1 MRKLFIPLL
10 LCSALEANE
19 KNGFFIEAGF
29 ETGLLEGTQT
39 QEKNYTT
46 TQTTTKT
53 TTNNYNYLPL
63 NSILQRATN
72 LFKDADISKLSFSS
86 LSPVRASLDLSG
98 HLTIENFLPYNLN
111 NVKLSFTDAQGN
123 VIDLGVIETLPKQS
137 KIVLSYQQFN
147 ETKQVFDNIME
158 EQKKYYEKEAERRK
172 NKTTSSVSET
182 NREPSFTFPTFEVLS
197 TPHSD
202 PNTQRVFEALSK
214 INTNLVMKYSDTN
227 NFESAKDKTE
237 KFTAKTAEEFTNL
250 MLNMIAVLDSQSW
263 GDAILNAP
271 FEFTD
276 NKQSGECTNKG
287 DSNDNCVYPQKNGLV
302 KSNVDK
308 KYVLDKQS
316 IVNNFRGKTDLD
328 VSLLNGAGVDG
339 LGSNTT
345 PTNNDDGKNYGQLAV
360 VASAL
365 NPQKLFG
372 TDYKTINLADLR
384 AILHEFSH
392 TKGYT
397 HNGNMTYQ
405 RVPVVGS
412 NGQQEKKDDGAL
424 KDSDGLPYNVCS
436 LYGGQGQP
444 SFPSN
449 YPNSIY
455 HNCADVPAGF
465 LGVTAA
471 VWQQLINQ
479 NALPINF
486 ANLNSQTNYNLN
498 ATLNTQ
504 DMANSVIGTIQKTLT
519 ATSTTTTTSYHHS
532 KSLQRFRSP
541 LLGINVK
548 IGYQNYFND
557 FIGLAYYGI
566 IKYNYAKA
574 ANQKVQQLSYG
585 GGIDLLLD
593 FITTYS
599 NKNSPTGIQTR
610 RNFSSSFGIF
620 GGLRG
625 LYNSYYALN
634 KVKGSGNLDA
644 ATGLNYR
651 YKHSKYSV
659 GISIPLIQRKA
670 SVISSGSDYTNSF
683 VFNEGASHFKVFF
696 NYGWVF

>member
-1 MRKLFIPLL
+1 MRKLFTSFLL
-10 LCSALEANE
+10 FSALEANE

-29 ETGLLEGTQT
+29 ETGLLEGAQT
-39 QEKNYTT
+39 QEKRH
-46 TQTTTKT
+46 TTTKNT
-53 TTNNYNYLPL
+53 YATYNYLPTDT
-63 NSILQRATN
+63 ILKRAAN
-72 LFKDADISKLSFSS
+72 LFTDAKSISQLNFSS
-86 LSPVRASLDLSG
+86 LSPVKVLYIG
-98 HLTIENFLPYNLN
+98 GKLTIENFLPYNLN

-123 VIDLGVIETLPKQS
+123 VIDLGVIETIPKHS
-137 KIVLSYQQFN
+137 KIVLPGGA
-147 ETKQVFDNIME
+147 FDSL
-158 EQKKYYEKEAERRK
+158 KKAFDKIDPYTFFLPKFEA
-172 NKTTSSVSET
+172 TSTSVS
-182 NREPSFTFPTFEVLS
+182 
-197 TPHSD
+197 D
-202 PNTQRVFEALSK
+202 ANTQRVFETLNK
-214 INTNLVMKYSDTN
+214 IKTNLIMKYSSENPN
-227 NFESAKDKTE
+227 NFNTCPYNNNGNTKNDCWQP
-237 KFTAKTAEEFTNL
+237 FTPQTAEEFTNL

-271 FEFTD
+271 FDFTNSSTD
-276 NKQSGECTNKG
+276 CDNDPSKCVNPGINGRVDSKVDQQYVLNKQG
-287 DSNDNCVYPQKNGLV
+287 
-302 KSNVDK
+302 
-308 KYVLDKQS
+308 
-316 IVNNFRGKTDLD
+316 IVNNFRKKIEID
-328 VSLLNGAGVDG
+328 
-339 LGSNTT
+339 
-345 PTNNDDGKNYGQLAV
+345 AV
-360 VASAL
+360 VLKNSGVVGLANGYGNDGEYGTLGVEAYAL
-365 NPQKLFG
+365 EPTKLFG
-372 TDYKTINLADLR
+372 NNLKTINLADLR
-384 AILHEFSH
+384 TILHEFSH
-392 TKGYT
+392 TKGYG

-405 RVPVVGS
+405 RVPTGQNE
-412 NGQQEKKDDGAL
+412 NGKP

-436 LYGGQGQP
+436 LYGGQGQ
-444 SFPSN
+444 SAFPSN

-486 ANLNSQTNYNLN
+486 ANLGSQTNYNLN
-498 ATLNTQ
+498 ASLNTQ
-504 DMANSVIGTIQKTLT
+504 DLANSMLSTIQKTFV
-519 ATSTTTTTSYHHS
+519 TSSVTDHYFSS
-532 KSLQRFRSP
+532 ASQSFRSP
-541 LLGINVK
+541 ILGVNAK

-585 GGIDLLLD
+585 GGIDLLVD

-599 NKNSPTGIQTR
+599 NKNSPIDIQTR

-634 KVKGSGNLDA
+634 KVKGSGNLDV

-670 SVISSGSDYTNSF
+670 SVVSSDGDYTNSF

>member
-1 MRKLFIPLL
+1 MKKLFIPLL
-10 LCSALEANE
+10 LFSALEANE

-39 QEKNYTT
+39 QEKRH
-46 TQTTTKT
+46 TTTKNT
-53 TTNNYNYLPL
+53 YATYNYLPTDT
-63 NSILQRATN
+63 ILKRAASLFTN
-72 LFKDADISKLSFSS
+72 AEAISKLKFSS
-86 LSPVRASLDLSG
+86 LSPVRVLYMYNG
-98 HLTIENFLPYNLN
+98 QLTIENFLPYNLN

-123 VIDLGVIETLPKQS
+123 VIDLGVIETIPKHS
-137 KIVLSYQQFN
+137 KIVLPG
-147 ETKQVFDNIME
+147 EAFDSLKIDPYTLFLP
-158 EQKKYYEKEAERRK
+158 KIEA
-172 NKTTSSVSET
+172 TSTSI
-182 NREPSFTFPTFEVLS
+182 
-197 TPHSD
+197 SD
-202 PNTQRVFEALSK
+202 ANTQRVFETLNK
-214 INTNLVMKYSDTN
+214 IKTNLVVNYRNENK
-227 NFESAKDKTE
+227 FKDHE
-237 KFTAKTAEEFTNL
+237 NHWEAFTPQTAEEFTNL

-271 FEFTD
+271 FEFT
-276 NKQSGECTNKG
+276 NKGGGGECDTNKE
-287 DSNDNCVYPQKNGLV
+287 NDCVNPGTNGLV
-302 KSNVDK
+302 NSQNKS
-308 KYVLDKQS
+308 YVLNKQD
-316 IVNNFRGKTDLD
+316 IVNKFRNKADLD
-328 VSLLNGAGVDG
+328 VVILKDSGVVG
-339 LGSNTT
+339 LGSDIT
-345 PTNNDDGKNYGQLAV
+345 PSNNDDGKHYGQLGV

-365 NPQKLFG
+365 DPKKLFG
-372 TDYKTINLADLR
+372 NDLKTINLEDLR
-384 AILHEFSH
+384 TILHEFSH

-405 RVPVVGS
+405 RVPTGQNE
-412 NGQQEKKDDGAL
+412 NGKP

-436 LYGGQGQP
+436 LYGKSDQP
-444 SFPSN
+444 AFPSN

-479 NALPINF
+479 NALPINY
-486 ANLNSQTNYNLN
+486 ANLGSQTNYNLN
-498 ATLNTQ
+498 ASLNTQ
-504 DMANSVIGTIQKTLT
+504 DLANSMLNTIQKTFV
-519 ATSTTTTTSYHHS
+519 TSSVTNHYSS
-532 KSLQRFRSP
+532 SASQSFRSP
-541 LLGINVK
+541 ILGVNAK

-566 IKYNYAKA
+566 IKYNYSKA
-574 ANQKVQQLSYG
+574 LNQKFQQLSYG

-599 NKNSPTGIQTR
+599 NKNNPTGIQTK

-625 LYNSYYALN
+625 LYNSYYVLN
-634 KVKGSGNLDA
+634 KVKGSGNLDV

>member
-1 MRKLFIPLL
+1 MKKLFIPLL
-10 LCSALEANE
+10 LFSALEANE

-39 QEKNYTT
+39 QEKRH
-46 TQTTTKT
+46 TTTKNT
-53 TTNNYNYLPL
+53 YATYNYLPTDSVL
-63 NSILQRATN
+63 KRAAN
-72 LFKDADISKLSFSS
+72 LFTNAEAISKLNFSS
-86 LSPVRASLDLSG
+86 LSPVKVLYIG
-98 HLTIENFLPYNLN
+98 GKLTIENFLPYNLS

-123 VIDLGVIETLPKQS
+123 VIDLGVIETIPKHS
-137 KIVLSYQQFN
+137 KIVLPG
-147 ETKQVFDNIME
+147 EAFDSL
-158 EQKKYYEKEAERRK
+158 KEAFDKIGPYTFFLPKFEA
-172 NKTTSSVSET
+172 TSTSVS
-182 NREPSFTFPTFEVLS
+182 
-197 TPHSD
+197 D
-202 PNTQRVFEALSK
+202 ANTQRVFETLNNIK
-214 INTNLVMKYSDTN
+214 TNLIMKYSNENPSNFNTCPYN
-227 NFESAKDKTE
+227 NSGNTKNDCWQN
-237 KFTAKTAEEFTNL
+237 FTPQTAEEFTNL

-271 FEFTD
+271 FEFTNSPTD
-276 NKQSGECTNKG
+276 CDNDSSKCVNPGVNGRVDTKVDQQYILNKQG
-287 DSNDNCVYPQKNGLV
+287 
-302 KSNVDK
+302 
-308 KYVLDKQS
+308 
-316 IVNNFRGKTDLD
+316 IINNFRKKIEID
-328 VSLLNGAGVDG
+328 
-339 LGSNTT
+339 
-345 PTNNDDGKNYGQLAV
+345 AV
-360 VASAL
+360 VLKNSGVVGLANGYGNDGEYGTLGVEAYAL
-365 NPQKLFG
+365 EPQKLFG
-372 TDYKTINLADLR
+372 NDLKTIKLEDLR
-384 AILHEFSH
+384 TILHEFSH
-392 TKGYT
+392 TKDYT

-405 RVPVVGS
+405 RVPTGQTE
-412 NGQQEKKDDGAL
+412 NGKP

-436 LYGGQGQP
+436 LYGGSNQP
-444 SFPSN
+444 AFPSN

-479 NALPINF
+479 NALPIDY
-486 ANLNSQTNYNLN
+486 ANLGSQTNYNLN
-498 ATLNTQ
+498 ASLNTQ
-504 DMANSVIGTIQKTLT
+504 DLANSMLSTIQKTFV
-519 ATSTTTTTSYHHS
+519 TSSVTNHYFSSTSQS
-532 KSLQRFRSP
+532 FRSP
-541 LLGINVK
+541 ILGVNAK

-574 ANQKVQQLSYG
+574 INQKVQQLSYG
-585 GGIDLLLD
+585 GGIDLLVD

-599 NKNSPTGIQTR
+599 NKNNPTGVQTK

-625 LYNSYYALN
+625 LYNSYYVLN
-634 KVKGSGNLDA
+634 KVKGSGNLDV

-670 SVISSGSDYTNSF
+670 SVVSSGSDYTNSF

>member
-1 MRKLFIPLL
+1 MKKLFIPLL
-10 LCSALEANE
+10 LFSALEANE

-39 QEKNYTT
+39 QEKRH
-46 TQTTTKT
+46 TTTKNT
-53 TTNNYNYLPL
+53 YATYNYLPTDT
-63 NSILQRATN
+63 ILKRAAN
-72 LFKDADISKLSFSS
+72 LFTDAKSISQLNFSS
-86 LSPVRASLDLSG
+86 LSPVRVLYMYNG
-98 HLTIENFLPYNLN
+98 QLTIENFLPYNLN

-123 VIDLGVIETLPKQS
+123 AIDLGVIETIPKHS
-137 KIVLSYQQFN
+137 KIVLPG
-147 ETKQVFDNIME
+147 EAFDSL
-158 EQKKYYEKEAERRK
+158 KEAFDKIDPYTFFLPKIEA
-172 NKTTSSVSET
+172 TSTSVS
-182 NREPSFTFPTFEVLS
+182 
-197 TPHSD
+197 D
-202 PNTQRVFEALSK
+202 ANTQRVFETLNK
-214 INTNLVMKYSDTN
+214 IKTNLVVNYRNENK
-227 NFESAKDKTE
+227 FEGHQNHWEA
-237 KFTAKTAEEFTNL
+237 FTPQTAEEFTNL

-271 FEFTD
+271 FEFT
-276 NKQSGECTNKG
+276 NKGGGGECDTSKE
-287 DSNDNCVYPQKNGLV
+287 NDCVNPGTNGLV
-302 KSNVDK
+302 NSQNQQ
-308 KYVLDKQS
+308 YVLNKQD
-316 IVNNFRGKTDLD
+316 IVNKFRNKADLD
-328 VSLLNGAGVDG
+328 VVVLKDSGVVG
-339 LGSNTT
+339 LGSDIT
-345 PTNNDDGKNYGQLAV
+345 PSNNDDGKHYGQLGV

-365 NPQKLFG
+365 DPKKLFG
-372 TDYKTINLADLR
+372 NDLKTINLEDLR
-384 AILHEFSH
+384 TILHEFSH
-392 TKGYT
+392 TKGYG

-405 RVPVVGS
+405 RVPVMK
-412 NGQQEKKDDGAL
+412 NGQVEKDNNGKP

-436 LYGGQGQP
+436 LYGGQGQ
-444 SFPSN
+444 SAFPSN

-479 NALPINF
+479 NALPINY

-498 ATLNTQ
+498 ASLNTQ
-504 DMANSVIGTIQKTLT
+504 DLANSMLNTIQKTFV
-519 ATSTTTTTSYHHS
+519 TSSVTNHYSS
-532 KSLQRFRSP
+532 SASQSFRSP
-541 LLGINVK
+541 ILGVNAK

-566 IKYNYAKA
+566 IKYNYSKA
-574 ANQKVQQLSYG
+574 INQKVQQLSYG

-599 NKNSPTGIQTR
+599 NKNSPTGVQTK

-625 LYNSYYALN
+625 LYNSYYVLN
-634 KVKGSGNLDA
+634 KVKGSGNLDV

>member
-10 LCSALEANE
+10 LFSALEANE

-39 QEKNYTT
+39 QEKRH
-46 TQTTTKT
+46 TTTKNT
-53 TTNNYNYLPL
+53 YATYNYLPTDT
-63 NSILQRATN
+63 ILKRAAN
-72 LFKDADISKLSFSS
+72 LFTNAGAISKLKFSS
-86 LSPVRASLDLSG
+86 LSPVRVLYMYNG
-98 HLTIENFLPYNLN
+98 QLTIENFLPYNLS

-123 VIDLGVIETLPKQS
+123 VIDLGVIETIPKHS
-137 KIVLSYQQFN
+137 KIVLPG
-147 ETKQVFDNIME
+147 EAFDSLKIDPYTSFLP
-158 EQKKYYEKEAERRK
+158 KIEA
-172 NKTTSSVSET
+172 TSTSI
-182 NREPSFTFPTFEVLS
+182 
-197 TPHSD
+197 SD
-202 PNTQRVFEALSK
+202 ANTQRVFETLNK
-214 INTNLVMKYSDTN
+214 IKTDLVVNYRNENK
-227 NFESAKDKTE
+227 FEGHQNHWEA
-237 KFTAKTAEEFTNL
+237 FTPQTAEEFTNL

-263 GDAILNAP
+263 GDAVLNAP
-271 FEFTD
+271 FEFT
-276 NKQSGECTNKG
+276 NKGGGGECDTSKEKE
-287 DSNDNCVYPQKNGLV
+287 NDCVNPGTNGLV
-302 KSNVDK
+302 NSKVDQQ
-308 KYVLDKQS
+308 YVLNKQD
-316 IVNNFRGKTDLD
+316 IVNKFRNKADLD
-328 VSLLNGAGVDG
+328 VVVLKDSGVVG
-339 LGSNTT
+339 LGSDIT
-345 PTNNDDGKNYGQLAV
+345 PSNNDDGKHYGQLGV

-365 NPQKLFG
+365 DPKKLFG
-372 TDYKTINLADLR
+372 NDLKTIKLEDLR
-384 AILHEFSH
+384 TILHEFSH

-405 RVPVVGS
+405 RVPVMKDGQVEKDN
-412 NGQQEKKDDGAL
+412 NGKP

-436 LYGGQGQP
+436 LYGGSNQP
-444 SFPSN
+444 AFPSN

-479 NALPINF
+479 NALPINY
-486 ANLNSQTNYNLN
+486 ANLSAQTNYNLN
-498 ATLNTQ
+498 ASLNTQ
-504 DMANSVIGTIQKTLT
+504 DLANSMLSTIQKTFV
-519 ATSTTTTTSYHHS
+519 TSSVTNHYSS
-532 KSLQRFRSP
+532 SASQSFRSP
-541 LLGINVK
+541 ILGVNAK

-566 IKYNYAKA
+566 VKYNYSKA
-574 ANQKVQQLSYG
+574 LNQKFQQLSYG

-599 NKNSPTGIQTR
+599 NKNSPTGIQTKK
-610 RNFSSSFGIF
+610 NFSSSFGIF

-625 LYNSYYALN
+625 LYNSYYVLN
-634 KVKGSGNLDA
+634 KVKGSGNLDV

-670 SVISSGSDYTNSF
+670 SVVSSGSDYTNSF

>member
-10 LCSALEANE
+10 LFSALEANE

-39 QEKNYTT
+39 QEKRH
-46 TQTTTKT
+46 TTTKNT
-53 TTNNYNYLPL
+53 YATYSYLPTDT
-63 NSILQRATN
+63 ILKRAAN
-72 LFKDADISKLSFSS
+72 LFTDAKSISQLNFSS
-86 LSPVRASLDLSG
+86 LSPVKVLYISG
-98 HLTIENFLPYNLN
+98 KLTIENFLPYNLS

-123 VIDLGVIETLPKQS
+123 TIDLGVIETIPKHS
-137 KIVLSYQQFN
+137 KIVLPG
-147 ETKQVFDNIME
+147 EAFDSL
-158 EQKKYYEKEAERRK
+158 KEAFDKIDPYTFFLPKFEA
-172 NKTTSSVSET
+172 TSTSI
-182 NREPSFTFPTFEVLS
+182 
-197 TPHSD
+197 SD
-202 PNTQRVFEALSK
+202 TNTQRVFETLNNIK
-214 INTNLVMKYSDTN
+214 TNLIMKYSNKNPSNFNTCPYN
-227 NFESAKDKTE
+227 NNGNTKNDCWQN
-237 KFTAKTAEEFTNL
+237 FTPQTAEEFTNL

-271 FEFTD
+271 FEFTNSPTD
-276 NKQSGECTNKG
+276 CDSDPSKCVNPGVNGRVDTKVDQQYILNKQG
-287 DSNDNCVYPQKNGLV
+287 
-302 KSNVDK
+302 
-308 KYVLDKQS
+308 
-316 IVNNFRGKTDLD
+316 IINNFRKKIEID
-328 VSLLNGAGVDG
+328 
-339 LGSNTT
+339 
-345 PTNNDDGKNYGQLAV
+345 AV
-360 VASAL
+360 VLKNSGVVGLANGYGNDGEYGTLGVEAYAL
-365 NPQKLFG
+365 EPQKLFG
-372 TDYKTINLADLR
+372 NDLKTINLADLR
-384 AILHEFSH
+384 TILHEFSH
-392 TKGYT
+392 TKGYG

-405 RVPVVGS
+405 RVPTGQS
-412 NGQQEKKDDGAL
+412 ENGKP

-436 LYGGQGQP
+436 LYGGSNQP
-444 SFPSN
+444 AFPSN

-479 NALPINF
+479 NALPIDY
-486 ANLNSQTNYNLN
+486 ANLSAQTNYNLN
-498 ATLNTQ
+498 ASLNTQ
-504 DMANSVIGTIQKTLT
+504 DLANSMLSTIQKTFV
-519 ATSTTTTTSYHHS
+519 TSSVTNHYFSS
-532 KSLQRFRSP
+532 ASQSFRSP
-541 LLGINVK
+541 ILGVNAK

-566 IKYNYAKA
+566 IKYNYSKA
-574 ANQKVQQLSYG
+574 LNQKFQQLSYG

-599 NKNSPTGIQTR
+599 NKNSPIGVQTK

-625 LYNSYYALN
+625 LYNSYYVLN
-634 KVKGSGNLDA
+634 KVKGSGNLDV

-670 SVISSGSDYTNSF
+670 SVVSSGSDYTNSF

>member
-10 LCSALEANE
+10 LFSALEANE

-39 QEKNYTT
+39 QEKRH
-46 TQTTTKT
+46 TTTKNT
-53 TTNNYNYLPL
+53 YATYSYLPTDSVL
-63 NSILQRATN
+63 KRAAN
-72 LFKDADISKLSFSS
+72 LFTDAKSISQLNFSS
-86 LSPVRASLDLSG
+86 LSPVKVLYIG
-98 HLTIENFLPYNLN
+98 GKLTIENFLPYNLS

-123 VIDLGVIETLPKQS
+123 VIDLGVIETIPKHS
-137 KIVLSYQQFN
+137 KIVLPG
-147 ETKQVFDNIME
+147 EAFDSL
-158 EQKKYYEKEAERRK
+158 KEAFDKISPYTFFLPKFEA
-172 NKTTSSVSET
+172 TSTSI
-182 NREPSFTFPTFEVLS
+182 
-197 TPHSD
+197 SD
-202 PNTQRVFEALSK
+202 TNTQRVFETLNK
-214 INTNLVMKYSDTN
+214 IKTDLVVNYRNENK
-227 NFESAKDKTE
+227 FKDHE
-237 KFTAKTAEEFTNL
+237 NHWEAFTPQTAEEFTNL

-271 FEFTD
+271 FEFT
-276 NKQSGECTNKG
+276 NKGGGGECDTSKE
-287 DSNDNCVYPQKNGLV
+287 NDCVNPGTNGLV
-302 KSNVDK
+302 NSQNKS
-308 KYVLDKQS
+308 YVLNKQD
-316 IVNNFRGKTDLD
+316 IVNKFRNKADLD
-328 VSLLNGAGVDG
+328 VVILKSSDVVG
-339 LGSNTT
+339 LGSDIT
-345 PTNNDDGKNYGQLAV
+345 PSNNDDGKHYGQLGV

-365 NPQKLFG
+365 EPQKLFG
-372 TDYKTINLADLR
+372 NDLKTINLADLR
-384 AILHEFSH
+384 TILHEFSH

-405 RVPVVGS
+405 RVPTGQS
-412 NGQQEKKDDGAL
+412 ENGKP

-436 LYGGQGQP
+436 LYGGSNQP
-444 SFPSN
+444 AFPSN

-479 NALPINF
+479 NALPIDY
-486 ANLNSQTNYNLN
+486 ANLSAQTNYNLN
-498 ATLNTQ
+498 ASLNTQ
-504 DMANSVIGTIQKTLT
+504 DLANSMLSTIQKTFV
-519 ATSTTTTTSYHHS
+519 TSSVTNHYFSS
-532 KSLQRFRSP
+532 ASQSFRSP
-541 LLGINVK
+541 ILGVNAK

-566 IKYNYAKA
+566 VKYNYSKA
-574 ANQKVQQLSYG
+574 LNQKFQQLSYG

-599 NKNSPTGIQTR
+599 NKNSPIGVQTK

-625 LYNSYYALN
+625 LYNSYYVLN
-634 KVKGSGNLDA
+634 KVKGSGNLDV

-670 SVISSGSDYTNSF
+670 SVVSSGSDYTNSF

>member
-10 LCSALEANE
+10 LFSALEANE

-39 QEKNYTT
+39 QEKRH
-46 TQTTTKT
+46 TTTKNT
-53 TTNNYNYLPL
+53 YATYNYLPTDT
-63 NSILQRATN
+63 ILKRAAN
-72 LFKDADISKLSFSS
+72 LFTNAEAISKLKFSS
-86 LSPVRASLDLSG
+86 LSPIRVLYMYNG
-98 HLTIENFLPYNLN
+98 QLTIENFLPYNLN
-111 NVKLSFTDAQGN
+111 NVKLSLKDAQGN
-123 VIDLGVIETLPKQS
+123 AIDLGVIETIPKHS
-137 KIVLSYQQFN
+137 KIVLPG
-147 ETKQVFDNIME
+147 EAFDSLKVDPYTLFLPKI
-158 EQKKYYEKEAERRK
+158 EA
-172 NKTTSSVSET
+172 TSTSI
-182 NREPSFTFPTFEVLS
+182 
-197 TPHSD
+197 SD
-202 PNTQRVFEALSK
+202 ANTQRVFETLNK
-214 INTNLVMKYSDTN
+214 IKTNLVVNYRNENK
-227 NFESAKDKTE
+227 FKDHQNHWE
-237 KFTAKTAEEFTNL
+237 AFTPQTAEEFTNL

-271 FEFTD
+271 FEFT
-276 NKQSGECTNKG
+276 NKGGGGECDTSKENE
-287 DSNDNCVYPQKNGLV
+287 CVNPGTNGLV
-302 KSNVDK
+302 NSQNKS
-308 KYVLDKQS
+308 YVLNKQD
-316 IVNNFRGKTDLD
+316 IVNKFRNKADLD
-328 VSLLNGAGVDG
+328 VVILKDSGVVG
-339 LGSNTT
+339 LGSDIT
-345 PTNNDDGKNYGQLAV
+345 PSNNDDGKHYGQLGV

-365 NPQKLFG
+365 DPKKLFG
-372 TDYKTINLADLR
+372 NDLKTIKLEDLR
-384 AILHEFSH
+384 TILHEFSH
-392 TKGYT
+392 TKGYG

-405 RVPVVGS
+405 RVPAGQNE
-412 NGQQEKKDDGAL
+412 NGKP

-436 LYGGQGQP
+436 LYGGSNQ
-444 SFPSN
+444 SAFPSN

-479 NALPINF
+479 NALPIDY
-486 ANLNSQTNYNLN
+486 ANLSAQTNYNLN
-498 ATLNTQ
+498 ASLNTQ
-504 DMANSVIGTIQKTLT
+504 DLANSMLGTIQKTFV
-519 ATSTTTTTSYHHS
+519 TSSVTNHYFSS
-532 KSLQRFRSP
+532 ASQSFRSP
-541 LLGINVK
+541 ILGVNAK

-566 IKYNYAKA
+566 VKYNYSKA
-574 ANQKVQQLSYG
+574 LDQKFQQLSYG

-599 NKNSPTGIQTR
+599 NKNSPIDIQTK

-625 LYNSYYALN
+625 LYNSYYVLN
-634 KVKGSGNLDA
+634 KVKGSGNLDV

-670 SVISSGSDYTNSF
+670 SVVSSGSDYTNSF

-696 NYGWVF
+696 NYGW

>member
-10 LCSALEANE
+10 LFSALEANE

-39 QEKNYTT
+39 QEKRH
-46 TQTTTKT
+46 TTTKNT
-53 TTNNYNYLPL
+53 YATYNYLPTDT
-63 NSILQRATN
+63 ILKRAAN
-72 LFKDADISKLSFSS
+72 LFTDAKSISQLNFSS
-86 LSPVRASLDLSG
+86 LSPVKVLYIG
-98 HLTIENFLPYNLN
+98 GKLTIENFLPYNLS

-123 VIDLGVIETLPKQS
+123 VIDLGVIETIPKHS
-137 KIVLSYQQFN
+137 KIVLPG
-147 ETKQVFDNIME
+147 EAFDSL
-158 EQKKYYEKEAERRK
+158 KEAFDKIGPYTFFLPKFEA
-172 NKTTSSVSET
+172 TSTSI
-182 NREPSFTFPTFEVLS
+182 
-197 TPHSD
+197 SD
-202 PNTQRVFEALSK
+202 ANTQRVFETLNNIK
-214 INTNLVMKYSDTN
+214 TNLIMKYSNENPSNFNTCPYN
-227 NFESAKDKTE
+227 NNGNTKNDCWQN
-237 KFTAKTAEEFTNL
+237 FTPQTAEEFTNL

-271 FEFTD
+271 FEFTNSSTD
-276 NKQSGECTNKG
+276 CDNDPSKCVNPGVNGRVDSKVDQQYILNKQG
-287 DSNDNCVYPQKNGLV
+287 
-302 KSNVDK
+302 
-308 KYVLDKQS
+308 
-316 IVNNFRGKTDLD
+316 IINNFRKKIEID
-328 VSLLNGAGVDG
+328 
-339 LGSNTT
+339 
-345 PTNNDDGKNYGQLAV
+345 AV
-360 VASAL
+360 VLKNSGVVGLANGYGNDGEYGTLGVEAYAL
-365 NPQKLFG
+365 EPQKLFG
-372 TDYKTINLADLR
+372 NDLKTINLADLR
-384 AILHEFSH
+384 TILHEFSH

-405 RVPVVGS
+405 RVPTGQNE
-412 NGQQEKKDDGAL
+412 NGKP

-436 LYGGQGQP
+436 LYGGQGQ
-444 SFPSN
+444 SAFPSN

-479 NALPINF
+479 NALPINY
-486 ANLNSQTNYNLN
+486 ANLGSQTNYNLN
-498 ATLNTQ
+498 ASLNTQ
-504 DMANSVIGTIQKTLT
+504 DLANSMLSTIQKTFV
-519 ATSTTTTTSYHHS
+519 TSSVTNHYFSSTSQS
-532 KSLQRFRSP
+532 FRSP
-541 LLGINVK
+541 ILGVNAK

-566 IKYNYAKA
+566 VKYNYSKA
-574 ANQKVQQLSYG
+574 LNQKVQQLSYG

-599 NKNSPTGIQTR
+599 NKNSPIGIQTK

-625 LYNSYYALN
+625 LYNSYYVLN
-634 KVKGSGNLDA
+634 KVKGSGNLDV

-670 SVISSGSDYTNSF
+670 SVVSSGSDYTNSF

>member
-10 LCSALEANE
+10 LFSALEANE

-29 ETGLLEGTQT
+29 ETGLLEGAQT
-39 QEKNYTT
+39 QEKRH
-46 TQTTTKT
+46 TTTKNT
-53 TTNNYNYLPL
+53 YATYNYLPTDT
-63 NSILQRATN
+63 ILKRAAN
-72 LFKDADISKLSFSS
+72 LFTNAEAISKLKFSS
-86 LSPVRASLDLSG
+86 LSPVRASASMLNSS
-98 HLTIENFLPYNLN
+98 LTIENFLPYNLN
-111 NVKLSFTDAQGN
+111 NVKLSLKDAQGN
-123 VIDLGVIETLPKQS
+123 VIDLGVIETIPKHS
-137 KIVLSYQQFN
+137 KIVLPEKLFDGLRQIGPYIFQQI
-147 ETKQVFDNIME
+147 EVSSTQV
-158 EQKKYYEKEAERRK
+158 
-172 NKTTSSVSET
+172 
-182 NREPSFTFPTFEVLS
+182 
-197 TPHSD
+197 SD
-202 PNTQRVFEALSK
+202 ANTQRVFETLNK
-214 INTNLVMKYSDTN
+214 IKTNLVVNYRNENK
-227 NFESAKDKTE
+227 FEGHQNHWEA
-237 KFTAKTAEEFTNL
+237 FTPQTAEEFTNL

-271 FEFTD
+271 FEFTNSSADCD
-276 NKQSGECTNKG
+276 NDPSKCVNPGVNG
-287 DSNDNCVYPQKNGLV
+287 RVDSK
-302 KSNVDK
+302 VDQ
-308 KYVLDKQS
+308 KYVLNKQD
-316 IVNNFRGKTDLD
+316 IVNKFRNKADLD
-328 VSLLNGAGVDG
+328 VIVLKDSGVVG
-339 LGSNTT
+339 LGSDIT
-345 PTNNDDGKNYGQLAV
+345 PSNNDDGKHYGQLGV

-365 NPQKLFG
+365 DPKKLFG
-372 TDYKTINLADLR
+372 NDLKTINLEDLR
-384 AILHEFSH
+384 TILHEFSH

-405 RVPVVGS
+405 RVPTGQNE
-412 NGQQEKKDDGAL
+412 NGKP

-436 LYGGQGQP
+436 LYGGSNQP
-444 SFPSN
+444 AFPSN

-486 ANLNSQTNYNLN
+486 ANLGNQTNYNLN
-498 ATLNTQ
+498 ASLNTQ
-504 DMANSVIGTIQKTLT
+504 DLANSMLSTIQKTFV
-519 ATSTTTTTSYHHS
+519 TSSVTNHYSS
-532 KSLQRFRSP
+532 SASQSFRSP
-541 LLGINVK
+541 ILGVNAK

-574 ANQKVQQLSYG
+574 INQKVQQLSYG
-585 GGIDLLLD
+585 GGIDLLVD

-599 NKNSPTGIQTR
+599 NKNNPTGIQTK

-625 LYNSYYALN
+625 LYNSYYVLN
-634 KVKGSGNLDA
+634 KVKGSGNLDV

-670 SVISSGSDYTNSF
+670 SVVSSGGDYTNSF

>member
-10 LCSALEANE
+10 LCSALEANQ

-39 QEKNYTT
+39 QEKRH
-46 TQTTTKT
+46 TTTKNTYT
-53 TTNNYNYLPL
+53 TYNYLPTDT
-63 NSILQRATN
+63 ILKRAAN
-72 LFKDADISKLSFSS
+72 LFTDAKSISQLNFSS
-86 LSPVRASLDLSG
+86 LSPVKVLYIG
-98 HLTIENFLPYNLN
+98 GKLTIENFLPYNLS

-123 VIDLGVIETLPKQS
+123 MIDLGVIETIPKHS
-137 KIVLSYQQFN
+137 KIVLPG
-147 ETKQVFDNIME
+147 EAFDSL
-158 EQKKYYEKEAERRK
+158 KEAFDKIDPYTFFFPKFEA
-172 NKTTSSVSET
+172 TSTSVS
-182 NREPSFTFPTFEVLS
+182 
-197 TPHSD
+197 D
-202 PNTQRVFEALSK
+202 ANTQRVFETLNK
-214 INTNLVMKYSDTN
+214 IKTNLIMKYSSENPN
-227 NFESAKDKTE
+227 NFNTCPYNNNGNTKNDCWQP
-237 KFTAKTAEEFTNL
+237 FTPQTAEEFTNL

-271 FEFTD
+271 FDFTNSPTD
-276 NKQSGECTNKG
+276 CDNDPSKCVNPGTNGRVDSKVDQQYVLNKQG
-287 DSNDNCVYPQKNGLV
+287 
-302 KSNVDK
+302 
-308 KYVLDKQS
+308 
-316 IVNNFRGKTDLD
+316 IVNNFRKKIEID
-328 VSLLNGAGVDG
+328 
-339 LGSNTT
+339 
-345 PTNNDDGKNYGQLAV
+345 AV
-360 VASAL
+360 VLKNSGVVGLANGYGNDGEYGTLGVEAYAL
-365 NPQKLFG
+365 EPQKLFG
-372 TDYKTINLADLR
+372 NNLKTINLEDLR
-384 AILHEFSH
+384 TILHEFSH

-405 RVPVVGS
+405 RVPTGQNE
-412 NGQQEKKDDGAL
+412 NGKP

-436 LYGGQGQP
+436 LYGGQGQ
-444 SFPSN
+444 SAFPSN

-498 ATLNTQ
+498 ASLNTQ
-504 DMANSVIGTIQKTLT
+504 DLANSMLSTIQKTFV
-519 ATSTTTTTSYHHS
+519 TSSVTNHYFSS
-532 KSLQRFRSP
+532 ASQNFRSP
-541 LLGINVK
+541 ILGVNAK

-585 GGIDLLLD
+585 GGIDLLVD

-599 NKNSPTGIQTR
+599 NKNNPIDIQTR

-634 KVKGSGNLDA
+634 KVKGSGNLDV

-670 SVISSGSDYTNSF
+670 SIVSSDGDYTNSF

>member
-10 LCSALEANE
+10 LFSALEANE

-29 ETGLLEGTQT
+29 ETGLLEGAQT
-39 QEKNYTT
+39 QEKRH
-46 TQTTTKT
+46 TTTKNT
-53 TTNNYNYLPL
+53 YATYNYLPTDT
-63 NSILQRATN
+63 ILKRAAN
-72 LFKDADISKLSFSS
+72 LFTDAKSISQLNFSS
-86 LSPVRASLDLSG
+86 LSPVKVLYIG
-98 HLTIENFLPYNLN
+98 GKLTIENFLPYNLS

-123 VIDLGVIETLPKQS
+123 MIDLGVIETIPKHS
-137 KIVLSYQQFN
+137 KIVLPG
-147 ETKQVFDNIME
+147 EAFDSL
-158 EQKKYYEKEAERRK
+158 KEAFDKIGPYTFFLPKFEA
-172 NKTTSSVSET
+172 TSTSVS
-182 NREPSFTFPTFEVLS
+182 
-197 TPHSD
+197 D
-202 PNTQRVFEALSK
+202 ANTQRVFETLNK
-214 INTNLVMKYSDTN
+214 IKTNLIMKYSNENPSNFNTCPYN
-227 NFESAKDKTE
+227 NNGNTKNDCWQP
-237 KFTAKTAEEFTNL
+237 FTPQTAEEFTNL

-271 FEFTD
+271 FEFTNSSTD
-276 NKQSGECTNKG
+276 CDNDPSKCVNPGINGRVDSKADQQYVLNKQG
-287 DSNDNCVYPQKNGLV
+287 
-302 KSNVDK
+302 
-308 KYVLDKQS
+308 
-316 IVNNFRGKTDLD
+316 IVNNFRKKIEID
-328 VSLLNGAGVDG
+328 
-339 LGSNTT
+339 
-345 PTNNDDGKNYGQLAV
+345 AV
-360 VASAL
+360 VLKNSGVVGLANGYGNDGEYGTLGVEAYAL
-365 NPQKLFG
+365 DPTKLFG
-372 TDYKTINLADLR
+372 NNLKTINLEDLR
-384 AILHEFSH
+384 TILHEFSH
-392 TKGYT
+392 TKGYG

-405 RVPVVGS
+405 RVPTGQNE
-412 NGQQEKKDDGAL
+412 NGKP

-436 LYGGQGQP
+436 LYGGQGQ
-444 SFPSN
+444 SAFPSN

-486 ANLNSQTNYNLN
+486 ANLGSQTNYNLN
-498 ATLNTQ
+498 ASLNTQ
-504 DMANSVIGTIQKTLT
+504 DLANSMLSTIQKTFLT
-519 ATSTTTTTSYHHS
+519 SSVTNHYFSSAS
-532 KSLQRFRSP
+532 QNFRSP
-541 LLGINVK
+541 ILGVNAK

-585 GGIDLLLD
+585 GGIDLLVD

-599 NKNSPTGIQTR
+599 NKNNPIDIQTR

-634 KVKGSGNLDA
+634 KVKGSGNLDV

-670 SVISSGSDYTNSF
+670 SIVSSNGDYTNSF

>member
-10 LCSALEANE
+10 LFSALEANQ

-39 QEKNYTT
+39 QEKRH
-46 TQTTTKT
+46 TTTKNT
-53 TTNNYNYLPL
+53 YATYNYLPTDAVL
-63 NSILQRATN
+63 KRAAN
-72 LFKDADISKLSFSS
+72 LFTNAEAISKLKFSS
-86 LSPVRASLDLSG
+86 LSPVKVLYIG
-98 HLTIENFLPYNLN
+98 GKLTIENFLPYNLS

-123 VIDLGVIETLPKQS
+123 VIDLGVIETIPKHS
-137 KIVLSYQQFN
+137 KIVLPG
-147 ETKQVFDNIME
+147 EAFDSL
-158 EQKKYYEKEAERRK
+158 KEAFDKIDPYTFFFPKIEA
-172 NKTTSSVSET
+172 TSTSI
-182 NREPSFTFPTFEVLS
+182 
-197 TPHSD
+197 SD
-202 PNTQRVFEALSK
+202 ANTQRVFETLNK
-214 INTNLVMKYSDTN
+214 IKTNLVVNYRNENK
-227 NFESAKDKTE
+227 FEGHQNHWEA
-237 KFTAKTAEEFTNL
+237 FTPQTAEEFTNL

-271 FEFTD
+271 FEFTNKGGGECD
-276 NKQSGECTNKG
+276 TSKENECVNPGTNGRVNPQNKSYVLNKQ
-287 DSNDNCVYPQKNGLV
+287 D
-302 KSNVDK
+302 
-308 KYVLDKQS
+308 
-316 IVNNFRGKTDLD
+316 IVNNFRKKIEID
-328 VSLLNGAGVDG
+328 
-339 LGSNTT
+339 
-345 PTNNDDGKNYGQLAV
+345 AV
-360 VASAL
+360 VLKNSGVVGLANGYGNDGEYGTLGVEAYAL
-365 NPQKLFG
+365 DPKKLFG
-372 TDYKTINLADLR
+372 NNLKTINLEDLR
-384 AILHEFSH
+384 TILHEFSH

-405 RVPVVGS
+405 RVPVMKDGQVEKDN
-412 NGQQEKKDDGAL
+412 NGKP

-436 LYGGQGQP
+436 LYGGQGQ
-444 SFPSN
+444 SAFPSN

-486 ANLNSQTNYNLN
+486 ANLGSQTNYNLN
-498 ATLNTQ
+498 ASLNTQ
-504 DMANSVIGTIQKTLT
+504 DLANSMLSTIQKTFV
-519 ATSTTTTTSYHHS
+519 TSSVTNHYFSS
-532 KSLQRFRSP
+532 ASQNFRSP
-541 LLGINVK
+541 ILGVNAK

-585 GGIDLLLD
+585 GGIDLLVD

-599 NKNSPTGIQTR
+599 NKNSPIDIQTR

-634 KVKGSGNLDA
+634 KVKGSGNLDV

-670 SVISSGSDYTNSF
+670 SIVSSGGDYTNSF

>member
-10 LCSALEANE
+10 LCSTLEANE

-39 QEKNYTT
+39 QEKRH
-46 TQTTTKT
+46 TTTKNT
-53 TTNNYNYLPL
+53 YATYNYLPTDAVL
-63 NSILQRATN
+63 KRAAN
-72 LFKDADISKLSFSS
+72 LFTDAKSISQLNFSS
-86 LSPVRASLDLSG
+86 LSPVKVLYIG
-98 HLTIENFLPYNLN
+98 GKLTIENFLPYNLS

-123 VIDLGVIETLPKQS
+123 VIDLGVIETIPKHS
-137 KIVLSYQQFN
+137 KIVLPG
-147 ETKQVFDNIME
+147 EAFDSL
-158 EQKKYYEKEAERRK
+158 KEAFDKIDPYTFFFPKFEA
-172 NKTTSSVSET
+172 TSTSVS
-182 NREPSFTFPTFEVLS
+182 
-197 TPHSD
+197 D
-202 PNTQRVFEALSK
+202 ANTQRVFETLNK
-214 INTNLVMKYSDTN
+214 IKTNLIMKYSSENPSNFNTCPYN
-227 NFESAKDKTE
+227 NNGNTKNDCWQP
-237 KFTAKTAEEFTNL
+237 FTPQTAEEFTNL

-271 FEFTD
+271 FDFTNSPTD
-276 NKQSGECTNKG
+276 CDNDLSKCVNPGINGRVDSKVDQQYVLNKQG
-287 DSNDNCVYPQKNGLV
+287 
-302 KSNVDK
+302 
-308 KYVLDKQS
+308 
-316 IVNNFRGKTDLD
+316 IVNNFRKKIEID
-328 VSLLNGAGVDG
+328 
-339 LGSNTT
+339 
-345 PTNNDDGKNYGQLAV
+345 AV
-360 VASAL
+360 VLKNSGVVGLANGYGNDGEYGTLGVEAYAL
-365 NPQKLFG
+365 DPKKLFSNNL
-372 TDYKTINLADLR
+372 KTINLQDLR
-384 AILHEFSH
+384 TILHEFSH
-392 TKGYT
+392 TKGYG

-405 RVPVVGS
+405 RVPTGQNE
-412 NGQQEKKDDGAL
+412 NGKP

-436 LYGGQGQP
+436 LYGGSNQP
-444 SFPSN
+444 AFPSN

-486 ANLNSQTNYNLN
+486 ANLDSQTNYNLN
-498 ATLNTQ
+498 ASLNTQ
-504 DMANSVIGTIQKTLT
+504 DLANSMLSTIQKTFV
-519 ATSTTTTTSYHHS
+519 TSSVTNHYFSS
-532 KSLQRFRSP
+532 ASQNFRSP
-541 LLGINVK
+541 ILGVNAK

-574 ANQKVQQLSYG
+574 SSEKVQQLSYG

-599 NKNSPTGIQTR
+599 NKNSPIDIQTR

-634 KVKGSGNLDA
+634 KVKGSGNLDV

-670 SVISSGSDYTNSF
+670 SVVSSDGDYTNSL

>member
-1 MRKLFIPLL
+1 MKKLFIPLL
-10 LCSALEANE
+10 LFSALEANE

-39 QEKNYTT
+39 QEKRH
-46 TQTTTKT
+46 TTTKNT
-53 TTNNYNYLPL
+53 YATYNYLPTDT
-63 NSILQRATN
+63 ILKRAAN
-72 LFKDADISKLSFSS
+72 LFTDAKSISQLTFSS
-86 LSPVRASLDLSG
+86 LSPVKVLYIG
-98 HLTIENFLPYNLN
+98 GKLTIENFLPYNLS

-123 VIDLGVIETLPKQS
+123 VIDLGVIETIPKHS
-137 KIVLSYQQFN
+137 KIVLPG
-147 ETKQVFDNIME
+147 EAFDSL
-158 EQKKYYEKEAERRK
+158 KEAFDKIGPYTFFFPKFEA
-172 NKTTSSVSET
+172 TSTSI
-182 NREPSFTFPTFEVLS
+182 
-197 TPHSD
+197 SD
-202 PNTQRVFEALSK
+202 TNTQRVFETLNK
-214 INTNLVMKYSDTN
+214 IKTNLIMKYSNENPSNFNTCPYN
-227 NFESAKDKTE
+227 NNGNTKNDCWQN
-237 KFTAKTAEEFTNL
+237 FTPQTAEEFTNL

-271 FEFTD
+271 FEFTNSSTD
-276 NKQSGECTNKG
+276 CDNDPSKCVNPGVNGRVDSKVDQQYILNKQG
-287 DSNDNCVYPQKNGLV
+287 
-302 KSNVDK
+302 
-308 KYVLDKQS
+308 
-316 IVNNFRGKTDLD
+316 IINNFRKKIEID
-328 VSLLNGAGVDG
+328 
-339 LGSNTT
+339 
-345 PTNNDDGKNYGQLAV
+345 AV
-360 VASAL
+360 VLKNSGVVGLANGYGNDGEYGTLGVEAYAL
-365 NPQKLFG
+365 GPQKLFG
-372 TDYKTINLADLR
+372 NDLKTINLADLR
-384 AILHEFSH
+384 TILHEFSH
-392 TKGYT
+392 TKGYG

-405 RVPVVGS
+405 RVPTGQTE
-412 NGQQEKKDDGAL
+412 NGKP

-436 LYGGQGQP
+436 LYGGQGQ
-444 SFPSN
+444 SAFPSN

-479 NALPINF
+479 NALPINY
-486 ANLNSQTNYNLN
+486 ANLGSQTNYNLN
-498 ATLNTQ
+498 ASLNTQ
-504 DMANSVIGTIQKTLT
+504 DLANSMLSTIQKTFV
-519 ATSTTTTTSYHHS
+519 TSSVTNHYFSS
-532 KSLQRFRSP
+532 ASQSFRSP
-541 LLGINVK
+541 ILGVNAK

-566 IKYNYAKA
+566 IKYNYSKA
-574 ANQKVQQLSYG
+574 LNQKFQQLSYG

-599 NKNSPTGIQTR
+599 NKNSPTGIQTK

-625 LYNSYYALN
+625 LYNSYYVLN
-634 KVKGSGNLDA
+634 KVKGSGNLDV

-670 SVISSGSDYTNSF
+670 SVVSSGGDYTNSF

>member
-10 LCSALEANE
+10 LFSALEANE

-29 ETGLLEGTQT
+29 ETGLLEGAQT
-39 QEKNYTT
+39 QEKRH
-46 TQTTTKT
+46 TTTKNT
-53 TTNNYNYLPL
+53 YATYNYLPTDT
-63 NSILQRATN
+63 ILKRAAN
-72 LFKDADISKLSFSS
+72 LFTDAKSISQLTFSS
-86 LSPVRASLDLSG
+86 LSPVKVLYIG
-98 HLTIENFLPYNLN
+98 GQLTIENFLPYNLS

-123 VIDLGVIETLPKQS
+123 AIDLGVIETIPKHS
-137 KIVLSYQQFN
+137 KIVLPG
-147 ETKQVFDNIME
+147 EAFDSL
-158 EQKKYYEKEAERRK
+158 KEAFDKIGPYTFFLPKFEA
-172 NKTTSSVSET
+172 TSTSI
-182 NREPSFTFPTFEVLS
+182 
-197 TPHSD
+197 SD
-202 PNTQRVFEALSK
+202 ANTQRVFETLNK
-214 INTNLVMKYSDTN
+214 IKTNLVVNYRNENK
-227 NFESAKDKTE
+227 FENHENHWEA
-237 KFTAKTAEEFTNL
+237 FTPQTAEEFTNL

-271 FEFTD
+271 FDF
-276 NKQSGECTNKG
+276 TNKG
-287 DSNDNCVYPQKNGLV
+287 GGECDTSKENECVNPGTNGRVNPQNE
-302 KSNVDK
+302 S
-308 KYVLDKQS
+308 YVLNKQD
-316 IVNNFRGKTDLD
+316 IVNKFRNKADLD
-328 VSLLNGAGVDG
+328 VVILKDSGVVG
-339 LGSNTT
+339 LGSDIT
-345 PTNNDDGKNYGQLAV
+345 PSNNDDGKHYGQLGV

-365 NPQKLFG
+365 DPTKLFG
-372 TDYKTINLADLR
+372 NNLKTINLEDLR
-384 AILHEFSH
+384 TILHEFSH

-405 RVPVVGS
+405 RVPTGQNE
-412 NGQQEKKDDGAL
+412 NGKP

-436 LYGGQGQP
+436 LYGGQGQ
-444 SFPSN
+444 SAFPSN

-486 ANLNSQTNYNLN
+486 ANLGSQTNYNLN
-498 ATLNTQ
+498 ASLNTQ
-504 DMANSVIGTIQKTLT
+504 DLANSMLSTIQKTFV
-519 ATSTTTTTSYHHS
+519 TSSVTNHYFSSTS
-532 KSLQRFRSP
+532 QNFRSP
-541 LLGINVK
+541 ILGVNAK

-585 GGIDLLLD
+585 GGIDLLVD

-599 NKNSPTGIQTR
+599 NKNNPIDIQTR

-634 KVKGSGNLDA
+634 KVKGSGNLDV

-670 SVISSGSDYTNSF
+670 SVVSSSSDYTNSF

-696 NYGWVF
+696 NYGWIF

>member
-10 LCSALEANE
+10 LFSVLEANE

-39 QEKNYTT
+39 QEKRH
-46 TQTTTKT
+46 TTTKNT
-53 TTNNYNYLPL
+53 YATYNYLPTDT
-63 NSILQRATN
+63 ILKRAAN
-72 LFKDADISKLSFSS
+72 LFTDAKSISQLNFSS
-86 LSPVRASLDLSG
+86 LSPVKVLYIG
-98 HLTIENFLPYNLN
+98 GQLTIENFLPYNLN

-123 VIDLGVIETLPKQS
+123 AIDLGVIETIPKHS
-137 KIVLSYQQFN
+137 KIVLPG
-147 ETKQVFDNIME
+147 EAFDSL
-158 EQKKYYEKEAERRK
+158 KEAFDKIGPYTFFLPKIEA
-172 NKTTSSVSET
+172 TSTSVSDT
-182 NREPSFTFPTFEVLS
+182 
-197 TPHSD
+197 
-202 PNTQRVFEALSK
+202 NTQRVFETLNK
-214 INTNLVMKYSDTN
+214 IKTNLIMKYSNENPSNFNTCPYN
-227 NFESAKDKTE
+227 NNGNTKNDCWQN
-237 KFTAKTAEEFTNL
+237 FTPQTAEEFTNL

-271 FEFTD
+271 FEFTNSSTD
-276 NKQSGECTNKG
+276 CDNDPSKCVNPGVNGRVDTKVDQQYILNKQG
-287 DSNDNCVYPQKNGLV
+287 
-302 KSNVDK
+302 
-308 KYVLDKQS
+308 
-316 IVNNFRGKTDLD
+316 IINNFIKKIEID
-328 VSLLNGAGVDG
+328 
-339 LGSNTT
+339 
-345 PTNNDDGKNYGQLAV
+345 AV
-360 VASAL
+360 VLKNSGVVGLANGYGNDGEYGTLGVEAYAL
-365 NPQKLFG
+365 DPKKLFG
-372 TDYKTINLADLR
+372 NDLKTINLEDLR
-384 AILHEFSH
+384 TILHEFSH
-392 TKGYT
+392 TKGYG

-405 RVPVVGS
+405 RVPTGQNE
-412 NGQQEKKDDGAL
+412 NGKP

-436 LYGGQGQP
+436 LYGGSNQP
-444 SFPSN
+444 AFPSN

-479 NALPINF
+479 NALPINY
-486 ANLNSQTNYNLN
+486 ANLGSQTNYNLN
-498 ATLNTQ
+498 ASLNTQ
-504 DMANSVIGTIQKTLT
+504 DLANSMLNTIQKTFV
-519 ATSTTTTTSYHHS
+519 TSSVTNHYSS
-532 KSLQRFRSP
+532 SASQSFRSP
-541 LLGINVK
+541 ILGVNAK

-566 IKYNYAKA
+566 IKYNYSKA
-574 ANQKVQQLSYG
+574 LNQKFQQLSYG

-599 NKNSPTGIQTR
+599 NKNSPIGVQ

-625 LYNSYYALN
+625 LYNSYYVLN
-634 KVKGSGNLDA
+634 KVKGSGNLDV

-670 SVISSGSDYTNSF
+670 SVVSSGSDYTNSF

>member
-10 LCSALEANE
+10 LFSALEANE

-29 ETGLLEGTQT
+29 ETGLLEGAQT
-39 QEKNYTT
+39 QEKRH
-46 TQTTTKT
+46 TTTKNT
-53 TTNNYNYLPL
+53 YATYDYLPTDT
-63 NSILQRATN
+63 ILKRATN
-72 LFKDADISKLSFSS
+72 LFTDAKSISQLTFSS
-86 LSPVRASLDLSG
+86 LSPVKVLYVG
-98 HLTIENFLPYNLN
+98 GKLTIENFLPYNLS

-123 VIDLGVIETLPKQS
+123 VIDLGVIETIPKHS
-137 KIVLSYQQFN
+137 KIVLPG
-147 ETKQVFDNIME
+147 EAFDSL
-158 EQKKYYEKEAERRK
+158 KEAFDKIGPYTFFFPKFEA
-172 NKTTSSVSET
+172 TSTSI
-182 NREPSFTFPTFEVLS
+182 
-197 TPHSD
+197 SD
-202 PNTQRVFEALSK
+202 TNTQRVFETLNK
-214 INTNLVMKYSDTN
+214 IKTNLIMKYSNKNPN
-227 NFESAKDKTE
+227 NFNTCPYNNNGNTKNDCWQN
-237 KFTAKTAEEFTNL
+237 FTPQTAEEFTNL

-271 FEFTD
+271 FEFTNSSTD
-276 NKQSGECTNKG
+276 CDNDPSKCVNPGVNGRVDTKVDQQYILNKQG
-287 DSNDNCVYPQKNGLV
+287 
-302 KSNVDK
+302 
-308 KYVLDKQS
+308 
-316 IVNNFRGKTDLD
+316 IINNFRKKIEID
-328 VSLLNGAGVDG
+328 
-339 LGSNTT
+339 
-345 PTNNDDGKNYGQLAV
+345 AV
-360 VASAL
+360 VLKNSGVVGLANGYGNDGEYGTLGVEAYAL
-365 NPQKLFG
+365 EPQKLFG
-372 TDYKTINLADLR
+372 NDLKTINLADLR
-384 AILHEFSH
+384 TILHEFSH

-405 RVPVVGS
+405 RVPTGQNE
-412 NGQQEKKDDGAL
+412 NGKP

-436 LYGGQGQP
+436 LYGGSNQP
-444 SFPSN
+444 AFPSN

-479 NALPINF
+479 NALPIDY
-486 ANLNSQTNYNLN
+486 ANLNAQTNYNLN
-498 ATLNTQ
+498 ASLNTQ
-504 DMANSVIGTIQKTLT
+504 DLANSMLGTIQKTFV
-519 ATSTTTTTSYHHS
+519 TSSVTNHYFSS
-532 KSLQRFRSP
+532 ASQSFRSP
-541 LLGINVK
+541 ILGVNAK

-566 IKYNYAKA
+566 IKYNYSKA
-574 ANQKVQQLSYG
+574 LNQKFQQLSYG

-599 NKNSPTGIQTR
+599 NKNSPIGVQ

-625 LYNSYYALN
+625 LYNSYYVLN
-634 KVKGSGNLDA
+634 KVKGSGNLDV

-670 SVISSGSDYTNSF
+670 SVVSNGGDYTNSF

>member
-10 LCSALEANE
+10 LFSALEANE

-29 ETGLLEGTQT
+29 ETGLLEGAQT
-39 QEKNYTT
+39 QEKRH
-46 TQTTTKT
+46 TTTKNT
-53 TTNNYNYLPL
+53 YATYNYLPTDSVL
-63 NSILQRATN
+63 KRAAN
-72 LFKDADISKLSFSS
+72 LFTNAEAISKLKFSS
-86 LSPVRASLDLSG
+86 LSPVKVLYIG
-98 HLTIENFLPYNLN
+98 GKLTIENFLPYNLS

-123 VIDLGVIETLPKQS
+123 VIDLGVIETIPKHS
-137 KIVLSYQQFN
+137 KIVLPG
-147 ETKQVFDNIME
+147 EAFDSLKIDPYTLFLP
-158 EQKKYYEKEAERRK
+158 KIEA
-172 NKTTSSVSET
+172 TSTSI
-182 NREPSFTFPTFEVLS
+182 
-197 TPHSD
+197 SD
-202 PNTQRVFEALSK
+202 ANTQRVFETLNK
-214 INTNLVMKYSDTN
+214 IKTNLVVNYRNENK
-227 NFESAKDKTE
+227 FEGHQNHWEA
-237 KFTAKTAEEFTNL
+237 FTPQTAEEFTNL

-271 FEFTD
+271 FEFT
-276 NKQSGECTNKG
+276 NKGGGGECDTSKKNE
-287 DSNDNCVYPQKNGLV
+287 CVNPGTNGLV
-302 KSNVDK
+302 NSQNQQ
-308 KYVLDKQS
+308 YVLNKQD
-316 IVNNFRGKTDLD
+316 IVNKFRNKADLD
-328 VSLLNGAGVDG
+328 VVILKDSGVVGLANGYGNDGEYGTLGVEA
-339 LGSNTT
+339 
-345 PTNNDDGKNYGQLAV
+345 Y
-360 VASAL
+360 AL
-365 NPQKLFG
+365 EPQKLFG
-372 TDYKTINLADLR
+372 NDLKTINLADLR
-384 AILHEFSH
+384 TILHEFSH

-405 RVPVVGS
+405 RVPTGQNE
-412 NGQQEKKDDGAL
+412 NGKP

-436 LYGGQGQP
+436 LYGGSNQP
-444 SFPSN
+444 AFPSN

-479 NALPINF
+479 NALPINY
-486 ANLNSQTNYNLN
+486 ANLGSQTNYNLN
-498 ATLNTQ
+498 ASLNTQ
-504 DMANSVIGTIQKTLT
+504 DLANSMLGTIQKTFV
-519 ATSTTTTTSYHHS
+519 TSSVTNHYSS
-532 KSLQRFRSP
+532 SASQSFRSP
-541 LLGINVK
+541 ILGVNAK

-566 IKYNYAKA
+566 VKYNYSKA
-574 ANQKVQQLSYG
+574 LNQKFQQLSYG

-599 NKNSPTGIQTR
+599 NKNSPIGVQTK

-625 LYNSYYALN
+625 LYNSYYVLN
-634 KVKGSGNLDA
+634 KVKGSGNLDV

-670 SVISSGSDYTNSF
+670 SVVSSGSDYTNSF

>member
-10 LCSALEANE
+10 LFSTLEANE

-39 QEKNYTT
+39 QEKRH
-46 TQTTTKT
+46 TTTKNT
-53 TTNNYNYLPL
+53 YATYNYLPTDT
-63 NSILQRATN
+63 ILKRAAN
-72 LFKDADISKLSFSS
+72 LFTNAEAISKLNFSS
-86 LSPVRASLDLSG
+86 LSPVRVLYMYNG
-98 HLTIENFLPYNLN
+98 QLTIENFLPYNLN

-123 VIDLGVIETLPKQS
+123 VIDLGVIETIPKHS
-137 KIVLSYQQFN
+137 KIVLPG
-147 ETKQVFDNIME
+147 EAFDSLKVDPYTLFLPKI
-158 EQKKYYEKEAERRK
+158 EA
-172 NKTTSSVSET
+172 TSTSI
-182 NREPSFTFPTFEVLS
+182 
-197 TPHSD
+197 SD
-202 PNTQRVFEALSK
+202 ANTQRVFETLNK
-214 INTNLVMKYSDTN
+214 IKTNLVVNYRNENK
-227 NFESAKDKTE
+227 FEGHQNHWEA
-237 KFTAKTAEEFTNL
+237 FTPQTAEEFTNL

-271 FEFTD
+271 FEFT
-276 NKQSGECTNKG
+276 NKGGGECDTSKE
-287 DSNDNCVYPQKNGLV
+287 NDCVNPGTNGLV
-302 KSNVDK
+302 NSQNKS
-308 KYVLDKQS
+308 YVLNKQD
-316 IVNNFRGKTDLD
+316 IVNKFRNKADLD
-328 VSLLNGAGVDG
+328 VVILKDSGVVG
-339 LGSNTT
+339 LGSDIT
-345 PTNNDDGKNYGQLAV
+345 PSNNDDGKHYGQLGV

-365 NPQKLFG
+365 DPKKLFG
-372 TDYKTINLADLR
+372 DNLKTINLEDLR
-384 AILHEFSH
+384 TILHEFSH

-405 RVPVVGS
+405 RVPVTKD
-412 NGQQEKKDDGAL
+412 GQVEKDNDGKP

-436 LYGGQGQP
+436 LYGGSGQ
-444 SFPSN
+444 SAFPSN

-479 NALPINF
+479 NALPINY
-486 ANLNSQTNYNLN
+486 ANLGSQTNYNLN
-498 ATLNTQ
+498 ASLNTQ
-504 DMANSVIGTIQKTLT
+504 DLANSMLSTIQKTFV
-519 ATSTTTTTSYHHS
+519 TSSVTDHYSS
-532 KSLQRFRSP
+532 SASQSFRSP
-541 LLGINVK
+541 ILGVNAK

-566 IKYNYAKA
+566 VKYNYSKA
-574 ANQKVQQLSYG
+574 LNQKFQQLSYG

-599 NKNSPTGIQTR
+599 NKNSPIGIQTR

-625 LYNSYYALN
+625 LYNSYYVLN
-634 KVKGSGNLDA
+634 KVKGSGNLDV

-670 SVISSGSDYTNSF
+670 SVVSSGSDYTNSF

-696 NYGWVF
+696 NYGW

>member
-10 LCSALEANE
+10 LFSVLEANE

-39 QEKNYTT
+39 QEKRH
-46 TQTTTKT
+46 TTTKNT
-53 TTNNYNYLPL
+53 YATYNYLPTDT
-63 NSILQRATN
+63 ILKRAAN
-72 LFKDADISKLSFSS
+72 LFTNTEAISKLKFSS
-86 LSPVRASLDLSG
+86 LSPVRVLYMYNG
-98 HLTIENFLPYNLN
+98 QLTIENFLPYNLS
-111 NVKLSFTDAQGN
+111 NVKLSFKDAQGN
-123 VIDLGVIETLPKQS
+123 VIDLGVIETIPKHS
-137 KIVLSYQQFN
+137 KIVLPG
-147 ETKQVFDNIME
+147 EAFDSLKIDPYTLFLP
-158 EQKKYYEKEAERRK
+158 KIEA
-172 NKTTSSVSET
+172 TSTSI
-182 NREPSFTFPTFEVLS
+182 
-197 TPHSD
+197 SD
-202 PNTQRVFEALSK
+202 TNTQRVFETLNK
-214 INTNLVMKYSDTN
+214 IKTDLVVNYRNENK
-227 NFESAKDKTE
+227 FKDHE
-237 KFTAKTAEEFTNL
+237 NHWEAFTPQTAEEFTNL

-271 FEFTD
+271 FEFTNKGGGGECD
-276 NKQSGECTNKG
+276 TSKENDCVNPGTNGRVNSQNKSYVLNKQ
-287 DSNDNCVYPQKNGLV
+287 D
-302 KSNVDK
+302 
-308 KYVLDKQS
+308 
-316 IVNNFRGKTDLD
+316 IVNKFRNKADLD
-328 VSLLNGAGVDG
+328 VVVLKDSGVVG
-339 LGSNTT
+339 LGSDIT
-345 PTNNDDGKNYGQLAV
+345 PSNNDDGKHYGQLGV

-365 NPQKLFG
+365 DPKKLFG
-372 TDYKTINLADLR
+372 NNLKTINLENLR
-384 AILHEFSH
+384 TILHEFSH
-392 TKGYT
+392 TKGYG

-405 RVPVVGS
+405 RVPTGQNE
-412 NGQQEKKDDGAL
+412 NGKP

-436 LYGGQGQP
+436 LYGGSNQ
-444 SFPSN
+444 SAFPSN

-479 NALPINF
+479 NALPIDY
-486 ANLNSQTNYNLN
+486 ANLSAQTNYNLN
-498 ATLNTQ
+498 ASLNTQ
-504 DMANSVIGTIQKTLT
+504 DLANSMLSTIQKTFV
-519 ATSTTTTTSYHHS
+519 TSSVTNHYFSS
-532 KSLQRFRSP
+532 ASQNFRSP
-541 LLGINVK
+541 ILGVNAK

-566 IKYNYAKA
+566 VKYNYSKA
-574 ANQKVQQLSYG
+574 LNQKVQQLSYG

-599 NKNSPTGIQTR
+599 NKNSPIGVQTK

-625 LYNSYYALN
+625 LYNSYYVLN
-634 KVKGSGNLDA
+634 KVKGSGNLDV

-670 SVISSGSDYTNSF
+670 SVVSSGSDYTNSF

>member
-10 LCSALEANE
+10 LFSALEANE

-29 ETGLLEGTQT
+29 ETGLLEGVQT
-39 QEKNYTT
+39 QEKRH
-46 TQTTTKT
+46 TTTKNT
-53 TTNNYNYLPL
+53 YATYNYLPTDT
-63 NSILQRATN
+63 ILKRAAN
-72 LFKDADISKLSFSS
+72 LFTDAKSISQLKFSS
-86 LSPVRASLDLSG
+86 LSPVKVLYMYNG
-98 HLTIENFLPYNLN
+98 QLTIENFLPYNLS
-111 NVKLSFTDAQGN
+111 NVKLSFKDAQGN
-123 VIDLGVIETLPKQS
+123 TIDLGVIETIPKHS
-137 KIVLSYQQFN
+137 KIVLPG
-147 ETKQVFDNIME
+147 EAFDSLKVDPYTLFLPKI
-158 EQKKYYEKEAERRK
+158 EA
-172 NKTTSSVSET
+172 TSTSI
-182 NREPSFTFPTFEVLS
+182 
-197 TPHSD
+197 SD
-202 PNTQRVFEALSK
+202 ANTQRVFETLNK
-214 INTNLVMKYSDTN
+214 IKTNLVVNYRNENK
-227 NFESAKDKTE
+227 FEGHQNHWEA
-237 KFTAKTAEEFTNL
+237 FTPQTAEEFTNL

-271 FEFTD
+271 FEFT
-276 NKQSGECTNKG
+276 NKG
-287 DSNDNCVYPQKNGLV
+287 GEECDTSKENECVNPGTNGLV
-302 KSNVDK
+302 NSQNKS
-308 KYVLDKQS
+308 YVLNKQD
-316 IVNNFRGKTDLD
+316 IVNKFRNKADLD
-328 VSLLNGAGVDG
+328 VVILKDSGVVG
-339 LGSNTT
+339 LGSDIT
-345 PTNNDDGKNYGQLAV
+345 PSNNDDGKHYGQLGV

-365 NPQKLFG
+365 DPKKLFG
-372 TDYKTINLADLR
+372 NDLKTIKLEDLR
-384 AILHEFSH
+384 TILHEFSH

-405 RVPVVGS
+405 RVPTGQNE
-412 NGQQEKKDDGAL
+412 NGKP

-436 LYGGQGQP
+436 LYGGSGQP
-444 SFPSN
+444 AFPSN

-479 NALPINF
+479 NALPINY
-486 ANLNSQTNYNLN
+486 ANLGSQTNYNLN
-498 ATLNTQ
+498 ASLNTQ
-504 DMANSVIGTIQKTLT
+504 DLANSMLSTIQKTFV
-519 ATSTTTTTSYHHS
+519 TSSVTNHYSS
-532 KSLQRFRSP
+532 SASQSFRSP
-541 LLGINVK
+541 ILGVNAK

-574 ANQKVQQLSYG
+574 INQKFQQLSYG

-599 NKNSPTGIQTR
+599 NKNSPTGVQTR

-625 LYNSYYALN
+625 LYNSYYVLN
-634 KVKGSGNLDA
+634 KVKGSGNLDV

-670 SVISSGSDYTNSF
+670 SVVSSGSDYTNSF

>member
-10 LCSALEANE
+10 LFSTLEANE

-29 ETGLLEGTQT
+29 ETGLLEGAQT
-39 QEKNYTT
+39 QEKRH
-46 TQTTTKT
+46 TTTKNT
-53 TTNNYNYLPL
+53 YATYSYLPTDT
-63 NSILQRATN
+63 ILKRAAN
-72 LFKDADISKLSFSS
+72 LFTNAEAISKLKFSS
-86 LSPVRASLDLSG
+86 LSPIRVLYMYNG
-98 HLTIENFLPYNLN
+98 QLTIENFLPYNLS

-123 VIDLGVIETLPKQS
+123 AIDLGVIETIPKHS
-137 KIVLSYQQFN
+137 KIVLPG
-147 ETKQVFDNIME
+147 EIFDSLKVDPYTLFLPKI
-158 EQKKYYEKEAERRK
+158 EA
-172 NKTTSSVSET
+172 TSTSVS
-182 NREPSFTFPTFEVLS
+182 
-197 TPHSD
+197 D
-202 PNTQRVFEALSK
+202 ANTQRVFETLNK
-214 INTNLVMKYSDTN
+214 IKTNLVVNYRNENK
-227 NFESAKDKTE
+227 FKDHE
-237 KFTAKTAEEFTNL
+237 NHWEAFTPQTAEEFTNL

-271 FEFTD
+271 FEFT
-276 NKQSGECTNKG
+276 NKG
-287 DSNDNCVYPQKNGLV
+287 GGEECDTSKENECVNPGTNGLV
-302 KSNVDK
+302 NPQNKS
-308 KYVLDKQS
+308 YVLNKQD
-316 IVNNFRGKTDLD
+316 IVNKFRNKADLD
-328 VSLLNGAGVDG
+328 VVILKDSGVVG
-339 LGSNTT
+339 LGSDIT
-345 PTNNDDGKNYGQLAV
+345 PSNNDDGKHYGQLGV

-365 NPQKLFG
+365 DPKKLFG
-372 TDYKTINLADLR
+372 NDLKTIKLEDLR
-384 AILHEFSH
+384 TILHEFSH
-392 TKGYT
+392 TKGYG

-405 RVPVVGS
+405 RVPVMKDGQVEKDN
-412 NGQQEKKDDGAL
+412 NGKP

-436 LYGGQGQP
+436 LYGGSNQ
-444 SFPSN
+444 SAFPSN

-479 NALPINF
+479 NALPIDY
-486 ANLNSQTNYNLN
+486 ANLSSQTNYNLN
-498 ATLNTQ
+498 ASLNTQ
-504 DMANSVIGTIQKTLT
+504 DLANSMLSTIQKTFV
-519 ATSTTTTTSYHHS
+519 TSSVTNHYFSS
-532 KSLQRFRSP
+532 ASQSFRSP
-541 LLGINVK
+541 ILGVNAK

-566 IKYNYAKA
+566 IKYNYSKA
-574 ANQKVQQLSYG
+574 LNQKFQQLSYG

-599 NKNSPTGIQTR
+599 NKNSPIDIQTR

-625 LYNSYYALN
+625 LYNSYYVLN
-634 KVKGSGNLDA
+634 KVKGSGNLDV

-659 GISIPLIQRKA
+659 GISIPLIQRK
-670 SVISSGSDYTNSF
+670 SRVVSSGSDYTNSF

>member
-10 LCSALEANE
+10 LFSALEANE

-39 QEKNYTT
+39 QEKRH
-46 TQTTTKT
+46 TTTKNT
-53 TTNNYNYLPL
+53 YATYNYLPTDTILKRAASLFTDAKSISQL
-63 NSILQRATN
+63 N
-72 LFKDADISKLSFSS
+72 FSS
-86 LSPVRASLDLSG
+86 LSPVKVLYIG
-98 HLTIENFLPYNLN
+98 GKLTIENFLPYNLS

-123 VIDLGVIETLPKQS
+123 AIDLGVIETIPKHS
-137 KIVLSYQQFN
+137 KIVLPG
-147 ETKQVFDNIME
+147 EAFDSL
-158 EQKKYYEKEAERRK
+158 KESFDKIGPYTFFFPKFEA
-172 NKTTSSVSET
+172 TSTSVS
-182 NREPSFTFPTFEVLS
+182 
-197 TPHSD
+197 D
-202 PNTQRVFEALSK
+202 ANTQRVFETLNK
-214 INTNLVMKYSDTN
+214 IKTNLIMKYSNENPN
-227 NFESAKDKTE
+227 NFNTCPYNNSGNTKNDCWQN
-237 KFTAKTAEEFTNL
+237 FTPQTAEEFTNL

-271 FEFTD
+271 FEFTNSSTD
-276 NKQSGECTNKG
+276 CDNDPSKCVNPGVNGRVDTKVDQQYILNKQG
-287 DSNDNCVYPQKNGLV
+287 
-302 KSNVDK
+302 
-308 KYVLDKQS
+308 
-316 IVNNFRGKTDLD
+316 IINNFRKKIEID
-328 VSLLNGAGVDG
+328 
-339 LGSNTT
+339 
-345 PTNNDDGKNYGQLAV
+345 AV
-360 VASAL
+360 VLKNSGVVGLANGYGNDGEYGTLGVEAYAL
-365 NPQKLFG
+365 EPQKLFG
-372 TDYKTINLADLR
+372 NNLKTINLADLR
-384 AILHEFSH
+384 TILHEFSH

-405 RVPVVGS
+405 RVPVMKD
-412 NGQQEKKDDGAL
+412 GQVEKDNSGKP

-436 LYGGQGQP
+436 LYGGSNQP
-444 SFPSN
+444 AFPSS

-479 NALPINF
+479 NALPIDY
-486 ANLNSQTNYNLN
+486 ANLSAQTNYNLN
-498 ATLNTQ
+498 ASLNTQ
-504 DMANSVIGTIQKTLT
+504 DLANSMLGTIQKTFV
-519 ATSTTTTTSYHHS
+519 TSSVTNHYFSS
-532 KSLQRFRSP
+532 ASQNFRSP
-541 LLGINVK
+541 ILGVNAK

-574 ANQKVQQLSYG
+574 INQKVQQLSYG

-599 NKNSPTGIQTR
+599 NKNSPVGVQTR
-610 RNFSSSFGIF
+610 KNFSSSFGIF

-625 LYNSYYALN
+625 LYNSYYVLN
-634 KVKGSGNLDA
+634 KVKGSGNLDV

-670 SVISSGSDYTNSF
+670 SVVSSGSDYTNSF

>member
-10 LCSALEANE
+10 LFSALEANE

-39 QEKNYTT
+39 QEKRH
-46 TQTTTKT
+46 TTTKNTYT
-53 TTNNYNYLPL
+53 TYNYLPTDT
-63 NSILQRATN
+63 ILKRAAN
-72 LFKDADISKLSFSS
+72 LFTNAEAISKLKFSS
-86 LSPVRASLDLSG
+86 LSPVRVLYMYNG
-98 HLTIENFLPYNLN
+98 QLTIENFLPYNLN

-123 VIDLGVIETLPKQS
+123 VIDLGVIETIPKHS
-137 KIVLSYQQFN
+137 KIVLPG
-147 ETKQVFDNIME
+147 EAFDSLKIDPYTLFLP
-158 EQKKYYEKEAERRK
+158 KIEA
-172 NKTTSSVSET
+172 TSTSVS
-182 NREPSFTFPTFEVLS
+182 
-197 TPHSD
+197 D
-202 PNTQRVFEALSK
+202 ANTQRVFETLNK
-214 INTNLVMKYSDTN
+214 IKTNLVVNYRNENK
-227 NFESAKDKTE
+227 FEGHQNHWEA
-237 KFTAKTAEEFTNL
+237 FTPQTAEEFTNL

-271 FEFTD
+271 FEFT
-276 NKQSGECTNKG
+276 NKGGGGECDTNKE
-287 DSNDNCVYPQKNGLV
+287 NDCVNPGTNGLV
-302 KSNVDK
+302 NSQNKS
-308 KYVLDKQS
+308 YVLNKQD
-316 IVNNFRGKTDLD
+316 IVNKFRNKADLD
-328 VSLLNGAGVDG
+328 VIILKDSGVVG
-339 LGSNTT
+339 LGSDIT
-345 PTNNDDGKNYGQLAV
+345 PSNNDDGKHYGQLGV

-365 NPQKLFG
+365 DPKKLFG
-372 TDYKTINLADLR
+372 NDLKTIKLEDLR
-384 AILHEFSH
+384 TILHEFSH

-405 RVPVVGS
+405 RVPTGQNE
-412 NGQQEKKDDGAL
+412 NGKP

-436 LYGGQGQP
+436 LYGGSNQP
-444 SFPSN
+444 AFPSN

-479 NALPINF
+479 NALPINY
-486 ANLNSQTNYNLN
+486 ANLGSQTNYNLN
-498 ATLNTQ
+498 ASLNTQ
-504 DMANSVIGTIQKTLT
+504 DLANSMLSTIQKTFV
-519 ATSTTTTTSYHHS
+519 TSSVTNHYSS
-532 KSLQRFRSP
+532 SASQNFRSP
-541 LLGINVK
+541 ILGVNAK

-566 IKYNYAKA
+566 VKYNYSKA
-574 ANQKVQQLSYG
+574 LNQKFQQLSYG

-599 NKNSPTGIQTR
+599 NKNSPTGIQTK

-625 LYNSYYALN
+625 LYNSYYVLN
-634 KVKGSGNLDA
+634 KVKGSGNLDV

-670 SVISSGSDYTNSF
+670 SVVSSGGDYTNSF

>member
-39 QEKNYTT
+39 QEKRH
-46 TQTTTKT
+46 TTTKNT
-53 TTNNYNYLPL
+53 YATYNYLPTDAVL
-63 NSILQRATN
+63 KRAAN
-72 LFKDADISKLSFSS
+72 LFTDAKSISQLNFSS
-86 LSPVRASLDLSG
+86 LSPVKVLYIG
-98 HLTIENFLPYNLN
+98 GKLTIENFLPYNLS

-123 VIDLGVIETLPKQS
+123 VIDLGVIETIPKHS
-137 KIVLSYQQFN
+137 KIVLPG
-147 ETKQVFDNIME
+147 EAFDSL
-158 EQKKYYEKEAERRK
+158 KEAFDKIDPYTFFLPKFEA
-172 NKTTSSVSET
+172 TSTSVS
-182 NREPSFTFPTFEVLS
+182 
-197 TPHSD
+197 D
-202 PNTQRVFEALSK
+202 ANTQRVFETLNK
-214 INTNLVMKYSDTN
+214 IKTNLIMKYSSENPSNFNTCPYN
-227 NFESAKDKTE
+227 NNGNTKNDCWQP
-237 KFTAKTAEEFTNL
+237 FTPQTAEEFTNL

-271 FEFTD
+271 FDFTNSSTD
-276 NKQSGECTNKG
+276 CDNDPSKCVNPGINGRVDSKVDQQYVLNKQG
-287 DSNDNCVYPQKNGLV
+287 
-302 KSNVDK
+302 
-308 KYVLDKQS
+308 
-316 IVNNFRGKTDLD
+316 IVNNFRKKIEID
-328 VSLLNGAGVDG
+328 
-339 LGSNTT
+339 
-345 PTNNDDGKNYGQLAV
+345 AV
-360 VASAL
+360 VLKNSGVVGLANGYGNDGEYGTLGVEAYAL
-365 NPQKLFG
+365 DPKKLFG
-372 TDYKTINLADLR
+372 NNLKTINLQDLR
-384 AILHEFSH
+384 TILHEFSH
-392 TKGYT
+392 TKGYG

-405 RVPVVGS
+405 RVPTGQNE
-412 NGQQEKKDDGAL
+412 NGKP

-436 LYGGQGQP
+436 LYGGQGQ
-444 SFPSN
+444 SAFPSN

-486 ANLNSQTNYNLN
+486 ANLGSQTNYNLN
-498 ATLNTQ
+498 ASLNTQ
-504 DMANSVIGTIQKTLT
+504 DLANSMLSTIQKTFV
-519 ATSTTTTTSYHHS
+519 TSSVTDHYFSS
-532 KSLQRFRSP
+532 ASQSFRSP
-541 LLGINVK
+541 ILGVDAK

-585 GGIDLLLD
+585 GGIDLLVD

-599 NKNSPTGIQTR
+599 NKNSPIDIQTR

-634 KVKGSGNLDA
+634 KVKGSGNLDV

-670 SVISSGSDYTNSF
+670 SIVSSNGDYTNSF

>member
-29 ETGLLEGTQT
+29 ETGLLEGAQT
-39 QEKNYTT
+39 QEKRH
-46 TQTTTKT
+46 TTTKNT
-53 TTNNYNYLPL
+53 YATYNYLPTDAVL
-63 NSILQRATN
+63 KRAAN
-72 LFKDADISKLSFSS
+72 LFTDAKSISQLNFSS
-86 LSPVRASLDLSG
+86 LSPVKVLYIG
-98 HLTIENFLPYNLN
+98 GKLTIENFLPYNLS

-123 VIDLGVIETLPKQS
+123 IIDLGVIETIPKHS
-137 KIVLSYQQFN
+137 KIVLPG
-147 ETKQVFDNIME
+147 EAFDSL
-158 EQKKYYEKEAERRK
+158 KEAFDKIDPYTFFFPKFEA
-172 NKTTSSVSET
+172 TSTSVS
-182 NREPSFTFPTFEVLS
+182 
-197 TPHSD
+197 D
-202 PNTQRVFEALSK
+202 ANTQRVFETLNK
-214 INTNLVMKYSDTN
+214 IKTNLIMKYSNENPSNFNTCPYN
-227 NFESAKDKTE
+227 NNGNTKNDCWQP
-237 KFTAKTAEEFTNL
+237 FTPQTAEEFTNL

-271 FEFTD
+271 FDFTNSSTD
-276 NKQSGECTNKG
+276 CDNDPSKCVNPGINGRVDSKVDQQYVLNKQG
-287 DSNDNCVYPQKNGLV
+287 
-302 KSNVDK
+302 
-308 KYVLDKQS
+308 
-316 IVNNFRGKTDLD
+316 IVNNFRKKIEID
-328 VSLLNGAGVDG
+328 
-339 LGSNTT
+339 
-345 PTNNDDGKNYGQLAV
+345 AV
-360 VASAL
+360 VLKDSGVVGLANGYGNDGEYGTLGVEAYAL
-365 NPQKLFG
+365 DPTKLFG
-372 TDYKTINLADLR
+372 NNLKTINLADLR
-384 AILHEFSH
+384 TILHEFSH

-405 RVPVVGS
+405 RVPTGQNE
-412 NGQQEKKDDGAL
+412 NGKP

-436 LYGGQGQP
+436 LYGDQGQ
-444 SFPSN
+444 SAFPSN

-498 ATLNTQ
+498 ASLNTQ
-504 DMANSVIGTIQKTLT
+504 DLANSMLSTIQKTFV
-519 ATSTTTTTSYHHS
+519 TSSVTNHYFSS
-532 KSLQRFRSP
+532 ASQNFRSP
-541 LLGINVK
+541 ILGVNAK

-599 NKNSPTGIQTR
+599 NKNNPIDIQTR

-634 KVKGSGNLDA
+634 KVKGSGNLDV

-670 SVISSGSDYTNSF
+670 SIVSSNGDYTNSF

>member
-1 MRKLFIPLL
+1 MKKLFIPLL
-10 LCSALEANE
+10 LFSALEANE

-39 QEKNYTT
+39 QEKRH
-46 TQTTTKT
+46 TTTKNT
-53 TTNNYNYLPL
+53 YATYNYLPTDSVL
-63 NSILQRATN
+63 KRVAN
-72 LFKDADISKLSFSS
+72 LFTNAEAISKLKFSS
-86 LSPVRASLDLSG
+86 LSPVRVLYMYNG
-98 HLTIENFLPYNLN
+98 QLTIENFLPYNLS
-111 NVKLSFTDAQGN
+111 NVKLSFKDAQGN
-123 VIDLGVIETLPKQS
+123 TIDLGVIETIPKHS
-137 KIVLSYQQFN
+137 KIVLPG
-147 ETKQVFDNIME
+147 EAFDSLKVDPYTLFLPKI
-158 EQKKYYEKEAERRK
+158 EA
-172 NKTTSSVSET
+172 TSTSI
-182 NREPSFTFPTFEVLS
+182 
-197 TPHSD
+197 SD
-202 PNTQRVFEALSK
+202 ANTQRVFETLNK
-214 INTNLVMKYSDTN
+214 IKTNLVVNYRNENK
-227 NFESAKDKTE
+227 FKDHE
-237 KFTAKTAEEFTNL
+237 NHWEAFTPQTAEEFTNL

-271 FEFTD
+271 FEFT
-276 NKQSGECTNKG
+276 NKGGGGECDTSKE
-287 DSNDNCVYPQKNGLV
+287 NDCVNPGTNGLV
-302 KSNVDK
+302 NSQNKS
-308 KYVLDKQS
+308 YVLNKQD
-316 IVNNFRGKTDLD
+316 IVNKFRNKADLD
-328 VSLLNGAGVDG
+328 VIVLKDSGVVG
-339 LGSNTT
+339 LGSDIT
-345 PTNNDDGKNYGQLAV
+345 PSNNDDGKHYGQLGV

-365 NPQKLFG
+365 DPKKLFG
-372 TDYKTINLADLR
+372 NDLKTINLEDLR
-384 AILHEFSH
+384 TILHEFSH

-405 RVPVVGS
+405 RVPVTKDGQVEKDN
-412 NGQQEKKDDGAL
+412 NGKP

-436 LYGGQGQP
+436 LYGGSNQP
-444 SFPSN
+444 AFPSN

-479 NALPINF
+479 NALPINY
-486 ANLNSQTNYNLN
+486 ANLGSQTNYNLN
-498 ATLNTQ
+498 ASLNTQ
-504 DMANSVIGTIQKTLT
+504 DLANSMLGTIQKTFV
-519 ATSTTTTTSYHHS
+519 TSSVTNHYSSSTSQS
-532 KSLQRFRSP
+532 FRSP
-541 LLGINVK
+541 ILGVNAK

-566 IKYNYAKA
+566 IKYNYSKA
-574 ANQKVQQLSYG
+574 LNQKFQQLSYG

-599 NKNSPTGIQTR
+599 NKNSPTGVQTR
-610 RNFSSSFGIF
+610 KNFSSSFGIF

-625 LYNSYYALN
+625 LYNSYYVLN
-634 KVKGSGNLDA
+634 KVKGSGNLDV

-670 SVISSGSDYTNSF
+670 SVVSSGGDYTNSF

>member
-1 MRKLFIPLL
+1 MKKLFIPLL
-10 LCSALEANE
+10 LFSALEANE

-29 ETGLLEGTQT
+29 ETGLLEGVQT
-39 QEKNYTT
+39 QEKRH
-46 TQTTTKT
+46 TTTKNT
-53 TTNNYNYLPL
+53 YATYNYLPTDT
-63 NSILQRATN
+63 ILKRAAN
-72 LFKDADISKLSFSS
+72 LFTNAEAISKLKFSS
-86 LSPVRASLDLSG
+86 LSPVRVLYMYNG
-98 HLTIENFLPYNLN
+98 QLTIENFLPYNLN

-123 VIDLGVIETLPKQS
+123 VIDLGVIETIPKHS
-137 KIVLSYQQFN
+137 KIVLPG
-147 ETKQVFDNIME
+147 EAFDSLKIDPYTLFLP
-158 EQKKYYEKEAERRK
+158 KIEA
-172 NKTTSSVSET
+172 TSTSI
-182 NREPSFTFPTFEVLS
+182 
-197 TPHSD
+197 SD
-202 PNTQRVFEALSK
+202 ANTQRVFETLNK
-214 INTNLVMKYSDTN
+214 IKTNLVVNYRNENK
-227 NFESAKDKTE
+227 FKDHE
-237 KFTAKTAEEFTNL
+237 NHWEAFTPQTAEEFTNL

-271 FEFTD
+271 FEFTNSSTDCD
-276 NKQSGECTNKG
+276 NDPSKCVNPGING
-287 DSNDNCVYPQKNGLV
+287 RVDSK
-302 KSNVDK
+302 VDQ
-308 KYVLDKQS
+308 KYVLNKQG
-316 IVNNFRGKTDLD
+316 IVNKFRNKADLD
-328 VSLLNGAGVDG
+328 VIVLKDSGVVG
-339 LGSNTT
+339 LGSDIT
-345 PTNNDDGKNYGQLAV
+345 PSNNDDGKHYGQLGV

-365 NPQKLFG
+365 DPKKLFG
-372 TDYKTINLADLR
+372 NDLKTIKLEDLR
-384 AILHEFSH
+384 TILHEFSH
-392 TKGYT
+392 TKGYG

-405 RVPVVGS
+405 RVPTGQNE
-412 NGQQEKKDDGAL
+412 NGKP

-436 LYGGQGQP
+436 LYGKSDQP
-444 SFPSN
+444 AFPSN

-479 NALPINF
+479 NALPINY
-486 ANLNSQTNYNLN
+486 ANLGSQTNYNLN
-498 ATLNTQ
+498 ASLNTQ
-504 DMANSVIGTIQKTLT
+504 DLANSMLSTIQKTFV
-519 ATSTTTTTSYHHS
+519 TSSVTNHYFSS
-532 KSLQRFRSP
+532 ASQSFRSP
-541 LLGINVK
+541 ILGVNAK

-566 IKYNYAKA
+566 IKYNYSKA
-574 ANQKVQQLSYG
+574 LNQKFQQLSYG

-625 LYNSYYALN
+625 LYNSYYVLN
-634 KVKGSGNLDA
+634 KVKGSGNLDV

-670 SVISSGSDYTNSF
+670 SVVSSGGDYTNSF

>member
-10 LCSALEANE
+10 LFSTLEANE

-39 QEKNYTT
+39 QEKRH
-46 TQTTTKT
+46 TTTKNT
-53 TTNNYNYLPL
+53 YATYNYLPTDT
-63 NSILQRATN
+63 ILKRAAN
-72 LFKDADISKLSFSS
+72 LFTDAKSISQLNFSS
-86 LSPVRASLDLSG
+86 LSPVKVLYIG
-98 HLTIENFLPYNLN
+98 GKLTIENFLPYNLS

-123 VIDLGVIETLPKQS
+123 IIDLGVIETIPKHS
-137 KIVLSYQQFN
+137 KIVLPG
-147 ETKQVFDNIME
+147 EAFDSL
-158 EQKKYYEKEAERRK
+158 KEAFDKIGPYTFFLPKFEA
-172 NKTTSSVSET
+172 TSTSVS
-182 NREPSFTFPTFEVLS
+182 
-197 TPHSD
+197 D
-202 PNTQRVFEALSK
+202 ANTQRVFETLNK
-214 INTNLVMKYSDTN
+214 IKTNLIMKYSSENPN
-227 NFESAKDKTE
+227 NFNTCPYNNNGNTKNDCWQP
-237 KFTAKTAEEFTNL
+237 FTPQTAEEFTNL

-271 FEFTD
+271 FEFTNSSTD
-276 NKQSGECTNKG
+276 CDNDPSKCVNPGINGRVDSKVDQQYVLNKQG
-287 DSNDNCVYPQKNGLV
+287 
-302 KSNVDK
+302 
-308 KYVLDKQS
+308 
-316 IVNNFRGKTDLD
+316 IVNNFRKKIEID
-328 VSLLNGAGVDG
+328 
-339 LGSNTT
+339 
-345 PTNNDDGKNYGQLAV
+345 AV
-360 VASAL
+360 VLKNSGVVGLANGYGNDGEYGTLGVEAYAL
-365 NPQKLFG
+365 EPQKLFSNNL
-372 TDYKTINLADLR
+372 KTINLEDLR
-384 AILHEFSH
+384 TILHEFSH
-392 TKGYT
+392 TKGYG

-405 RVPVVGS
+405 RVPTGQNE
-412 NGQQEKKDDGAL
+412 NGKP

-436 LYGGQGQP
+436 LYGGQGQ
-444 SFPSN
+444 SAFPSN

-486 ANLNSQTNYNLN
+486 ANLGSQTNYNLN
-498 ATLNTQ
+498 ASLNTQ
-504 DMANSVIGTIQKTLT
+504 DLANSMLSTIQKTFV
-519 ATSTTTTTSYHHS
+519 TSSVTNHYVSS
-532 KSLQRFRSP
+532 ASQSFRSP
-541 LLGINVK
+541 ILGVNAK

-585 GGIDLLLD
+585 GGIDLLVD

-625 LYNSYYALN
+625 LYNSYYVLN
-634 KVKGSGNLDA
+634 KVKGSGNLDV

-670 SVISSGSDYTNSF
+670 SVVSSDGDYTNSF

>member
-10 LCSALEANE
+10 LFSALEANE

-29 ETGLLEGTQT
+29 ETGLLEGAQT
-39 QEKNYTT
+39 QEKRH
-46 TQTTTKT
+46 TTTKNT
-53 TTNNYNYLPL
+53 YATYNYLPTDT
-63 NSILQRATN
+63 ILKRAAS
-72 LFKDADISKLSFSS
+72 LFTDAEAISKLKFSS
-86 LSPVRASLDLSG
+86 LSPIKVLYIG
-98 HLTIENFLPYNLN
+98 GQLTIENFLPYNLN

-123 VIDLGVIETLPKQS
+123 VIDLGVIETIPKHS
-137 KIVLSYQQFN
+137 KIVLPG
-147 ETKQVFDNIME
+147 EAFDSL
-158 EQKKYYEKEAERRK
+158 KEAFDKIGPYTFFLPKFEAAS
-172 NKTTSSVSET
+172 TSI
-182 NREPSFTFPTFEVLS
+182 
-197 TPHSD
+197 SD
-202 PNTQRVFEALSK
+202 ANTQRVFETLNK
-214 INTNLVMKYSDTN
+214 IKTNLVVNYRNENK
-227 NFESAKDKTE
+227 FEGHQNHWEA
-237 KFTAKTAEEFTNL
+237 FTPQTAEEFTNL

-263 GDAILNAP
+263 GDAVLNAP
-271 FEFTD
+271 FEFTNSPTD
-276 NKQSGECTNKG
+276 CDNDPSKCVNPGVNGRVDSKVDQQYILNKQG
-287 DSNDNCVYPQKNGLV
+287 
-302 KSNVDK
+302 
-308 KYVLDKQS
+308 
-316 IVNNFRGKTDLD
+316 IINNFRKKIEID
-328 VSLLNGAGVDG
+328 
-339 LGSNTT
+339 
-345 PTNNDDGKNYGQLAV
+345 AV
-360 VASAL
+360 VLKNSGVVGLANGYGNDGEYGTLGVEAYAL
-365 NPQKLFG
+365 EPQKLFS
-372 TDYKTINLADLR
+372 DNLKTINLADLR
-384 AILHEFSH
+384 TILHEFSH

-405 RVPVVGS
+405 RVPIGQNE
-412 NGQQEKKDDGAL
+412 NGKP

-436 LYGGQGQP
+436 LYGGSNQ
-444 SFPSN
+444 SAFPSN

-479 NALPINF
+479 NALPINY
-486 ANLNSQTNYNLN
+486 ANLSAQTNYNLN
-498 ATLNTQ
+498 ASLNTQ
-504 DMANSVIGTIQKTLT
+504 DLANSMLSTIQKTFV
-519 ATSTTTTTSYHHS
+519 TSSVTNHYSS
-532 KSLQRFRSP
+532 SASQSFRSP
-541 LLGINVK
+541 ILGVNAK

-574 ANQKVQQLSYG
+574 SSEKVQQLSYG
-585 GGIDLLLD
+585 GGIDLLVD

-599 NKNSPTGIQTR
+599 NKNNPTGVQTR

-625 LYNSYYALN
+625 LYNSYYVLN
-634 KVKGSGNLDA
+634 KVKGSGNLDV

-670 SVISSGSDYTNSF
+670 SVVSSGSDYTNSF

>member
-10 LCSALEANE
+10 LFSALEANE

-39 QEKNYTT
+39 QEKRH
-46 TQTTTKT
+46 TTTKNT
-53 TTNNYNYLPL
+53 YATYNYLPTDT
-63 NSILQRATN
+63 ILKRAASLFTN
-72 LFKDADISKLSFSS
+72 AEAISKLKFSS
-86 LSPVRASLDLSG
+86 LSPVRVLYMYNG
-98 HLTIENFLPYNLN
+98 QLTIENFLPYNLN

-123 VIDLGVIETLPKQS
+123 VIDLGVIETIPKHS
-137 KIVLSYQQFN
+137 KIVLPG
-147 ETKQVFDNIME
+147 EAFDSLKIDPYTLFLP
-158 EQKKYYEKEAERRK
+158 KIEA
-172 NKTTSSVSET
+172 TSTSVS
-182 NREPSFTFPTFEVLS
+182 
-197 TPHSD
+197 D
-202 PNTQRVFEALSK
+202 ANTQRVFETLNK
-214 INTNLVMKYSDTN
+214 IKTNLVVNYRNENK
-227 NFESAKDKTE
+227 FEGHQNHWEA
-237 KFTAKTAEEFTNL
+237 FTPQTAEEFTNL

-271 FEFTD
+271 FEFT
-276 NKQSGECTNKG
+276 NKGGGGECDTSKE
-287 DSNDNCVYPQKNGLV
+287 NDCVNPGTNGLV
-302 KSNVDK
+302 NSQNQQ
-308 KYVLDKQS
+308 YVLNKQD
-316 IVNNFRGKTDLD
+316 IVNKFRNKADLD
-328 VSLLNGAGVDG
+328 VVVLKDSGVVG
-339 LGSNTT
+339 LGSDIT
-345 PTNNDDGKNYGQLAV
+345 PSNNDDGKHYGQLGV

-365 NPQKLFG
+365 DPKKLFG
-372 TDYKTINLADLR
+372 NDLKTINLEDLR
-384 AILHEFSH
+384 TILHEFSH

-405 RVPVVGS
+405 RVPVMKDGQVEKDN
-412 NGQQEKKDDGAL
+412 NGKP

-436 LYGGQGQP
+436 LYGGSNQP
-444 SFPSN
+444 AFPSN

-498 ATLNTQ
+498 ASLNTQ
-504 DMANSVIGTIQKTLT
+504 DLANSMLSTIQKTFV
-519 ATSTTTTTSYHHS
+519 TSSVTNRYFSSTSQS
-532 KSLQRFRSP
+532 FRSP
-541 LLGINVK
+541 ILGVNAK

-585 GGIDLLLD
+585 GGIDLLVD

-625 LYNSYYALN
+625 LYNSYYVLN
-634 KVKGSGNLDA
+634 KVKGSGNLDV

>member
-39 QEKNYTT
+39 QEKRH
-46 TQTTTKT
+46 TTTKNT
-53 TTNNYNYLPL
+53 YATYNYLPTDT
-63 NSILQRATN
+63 ILKRAAN
-72 LFKDADISKLSFSS
+72 LFTDAKSISQLNFSS
-86 LSPVRASLDLSG
+86 LSPVKVLYIG
-98 HLTIENFLPYNLN
+98 GKLTIENFLPYNLN

-123 VIDLGVIETLPKQS
+123 VIDLGVIETIPKHS
-137 KIVLSYQQFN
+137 KIVLPGEAFN
-147 ETKQVFDNIME
+147 SL
-158 EQKKYYEKEAERRK
+158 KEAFDKIDPYTFFFPKFEA
-172 NKTTSSVSET
+172 TSTSVS
-182 NREPSFTFPTFEVLS
+182 
-197 TPHSD
+197 D
-202 PNTQRVFEALSK
+202 ANTQRVFETLNK
-214 INTNLVMKYSDTN
+214 IKTNLIMKYSSENPN
-227 NFESAKDKTE
+227 NFNTCPYNNNGNTKNDCWQP
-237 KFTAKTAEEFTNL
+237 FTPQTAEEFTNL

-271 FEFTD
+271 FEFTNSSTD
-276 NKQSGECTNKG
+276 CDNDPSKCVNPGINGRVDSKVDQQYVLNKQG
-287 DSNDNCVYPQKNGLV
+287 
-302 KSNVDK
+302 
-308 KYVLDKQS
+308 
-316 IVNNFRGKTDLD
+316 IVNNFRKKIEID
-328 VSLLNGAGVDG
+328 
-339 LGSNTT
+339 
-345 PTNNDDGKNYGQLAV
+345 AV
-360 VASAL
+360 VLKNSGVVGLANGYGNNGEYGTLGVEAYAL
-365 NPQKLFG
+365 DPKKLFG
-372 TDYKTINLADLR
+372 NNLKTINLEDLR
-384 AILHEFSH
+384 TILHEFSH

-405 RVPVVGS
+405 RVPTGQNE
-412 NGQQEKKDDGAL
+412 NGKP

-436 LYGGQGQP
+436 LYGGQGQ
-444 SFPSN
+444 SAFPSN

-498 ATLNTQ
+498 ASLNTQ
-504 DMANSVIGTIQKTLT
+504 DLANSMLSTIQKTFV
-519 ATSTTTTTSYHHS
+519 TSSVTNHYFSS
-532 KSLQRFRSP
+532 ASQNFRSP
-541 LLGINVK
+541 ILGVNAK

-585 GGIDLLLD
+585 GGIDLLVD

-599 NKNSPTGIQTR
+599 NKNSPIDIQTR

-634 KVKGSGNLDA
+634 KVKGSGNLDV

-670 SVISSGSDYTNSF
+670 SIVSSDGDYTNSF

>member
-1 MRKLFIPLL
+1 MTKKKLFIPLL
-10 LCSALEANE
+10 LFSALEANE

-39 QEKNYTT
+39 QEKRH
-46 TQTTTKT
+46 TTTKNT
-53 TTNNYNYLPL
+53 YATYNYLPTDSVL
-63 NSILQRATN
+63 KRAAN
-72 LFKDADISKLSFSS
+72 LFTNAEAISKLKFSS
-86 LSPVRASLDLSG
+86 LSPVRVLYMYNG
-98 HLTIENFLPYNLN
+98 QLTIENFLPYNLS

-123 VIDLGVIETLPKQS
+123 VIDLGVIETIPKHS
-137 KIVLSYQQFN
+137 KIVLPG
-147 ETKQVFDNIME
+147 EAFDSLKIDPYTFFLP
-158 EQKKYYEKEAERRK
+158 KIEA
-172 NKTTSSVSET
+172 TSTSI
-182 NREPSFTFPTFEVLS
+182 
-197 TPHSD
+197 SD
-202 PNTQRVFEALSK
+202 ANTQRVFETLNK
-214 INTNLVMKYSDTN
+214 IKTNLVVNYRNENK
-227 NFESAKDKTE
+227 FEGHQNHWEA
-237 KFTAKTAEEFTNL
+237 FTPQTAEEFTNL

-271 FEFTD
+271 FEFT
-276 NKQSGECTNKG
+276 NKG
-287 DSNDNCVYPQKNGLV
+287 GEECDTSKENECVNPGTNGLV
-302 KSNVDK
+302 NSQNKS
-308 KYVLDKQS
+308 YVLNKQD
-316 IVNNFRGKTDLD
+316 IVNKFRNKADLD
-328 VSLLNGAGVDG
+328 VVVLKDSGVVG
-339 LGSNTT
+339 LGSDIT
-345 PTNNDDGKNYGQLAV
+345 PSNNDDGKHYGQLGV

-365 NPQKLFG
+365 DPKKLFG
-372 TDYKTINLADLR
+372 DNLKTINLEDLR
-384 AILHEFSH
+384 TILHEFSH

-405 RVPVVGS
+405 RVPTGQNE
-412 NGQQEKKDDGAL
+412 NGKP

-436 LYGGQGQP
+436 LYGGSNQ
-444 SFPSN
+444 SAFPSN

-479 NALPINF
+479 NALPINY
-486 ANLNSQTNYNLN
+486 ANLGSQTNYNLN
-498 ATLNTQ
+498 ASLNTQ
-504 DMANSVIGTIQKTLT
+504 DLANSMLSTIQKTFV
-519 ATSTTTTTSYHHS
+519 TSSVTNHYSS
-532 KSLQRFRSP
+532 SASQSFRSP
-541 LLGINVK
+541 ILGVNAK

-566 IKYNYAKA
+566 IKYNYSKA
-574 ANQKVQQLSYG
+574 LNQKFQQLSYG

-610 RNFSSSFGIF
+610 KNFSSSFGIF

-625 LYNSYYALN
+625 LYNSYYVLN
-634 KVKGSGNLDA
+634 KVKGSGNLDV

-670 SVISSGSDYTNSF
+670 SVVSSGSDYTNSF

>member
-1 MRKLFIPLL
+1 MKKLFIPLL
-10 LCSALEANE
+10 LFSALEANE

-29 ETGLLEGTQT
+29 ETGLLEGAQT
-39 QEKNYTT
+39 QEKRH
-46 TQTTTKT
+46 TTTKNT
-53 TTNNYNYLPL
+53 YATYSYLPTDT
-63 NSILQRATN
+63 ILKRAAN
-72 LFKDADISKLSFSS
+72 LFTNTEAISKLNFSS
-86 LSPVRASLDLSG
+86 LSPVKVLYIG
-98 HLTIENFLPYNLN
+98 GQLTIENFLPYNLS

-123 VIDLGVIETLPKQS
+123 VIDLGVIETIPKHS
-137 KIVLSYQQFN
+137 KIVLPG
-147 ETKQVFDNIME
+147 EAFDSL
-158 EQKKYYEKEAERRK
+158 KEAFDKIDPYTFFFPKFEA
-172 NKTTSSVSET
+172 TSTSVS
-182 NREPSFTFPTFEVLS
+182 
-197 TPHSD
+197 D
-202 PNTQRVFEALSK
+202 ANTQRVFETLNK
-214 INTNLVMKYSDTN
+214 IKTNLIMKYSNENPSNFNTCPYN
-227 NFESAKDKTE
+227 NNGNTKNDCWQN
-237 KFTAKTAEEFTNL
+237 FTPQTAEEFTNL

-271 FEFTD
+271 FEFTNSPTD
-276 NKQSGECTNKG
+276 CDNDLSKCVNPGVNGRVDSKVDQQYILNKQG
-287 DSNDNCVYPQKNGLV
+287 
-302 KSNVDK
+302 
-308 KYVLDKQS
+308 
-316 IVNNFRGKTDLD
+316 IVNNFRKKIEID
-328 VSLLNGAGVDG
+328 
-339 LGSNTT
+339 
-345 PTNNDDGKNYGQLAV
+345 AV
-360 VASAL
+360 VLKNSGVVGLANGYGNDGEYGTLGVEAYAL
-365 NPQKLFG
+365 DPKKLFG
-372 TDYKTINLADLR
+372 NDLKTINLEDLR
-384 AILHEFSH
+384 TILHEFSH

-405 RVPVVGS
+405 RVPTGQNE
-412 NGQQEKKDDGAL
+412 NGKP

-436 LYGGQGQP
+436 LYGGQGQ
-444 SFPSN
+444 SAFPSN

-479 NALPINF
+479 NALPINY
-486 ANLNSQTNYNLN
+486 ANLGSQTNYNLN
-498 ATLNTQ
+498 ASLNTQ
-504 DMANSVIGTIQKTLT
+504 DLANSMLSTIQKTFV
-519 ATSTTTTTSYHHS
+519 TSSVTNHYSSSTSQS
-532 KSLQRFRSP
+532 FRSP
-541 LLGINVK
+541 ILGVNAK

-574 ANQKVQQLSYG
+574 INQKVQQLSYG

-599 NKNSPTGIQTR
+599 NKNSPTGVQTR
-610 RNFSSSFGIF
+610 KNFSSSFGIF

-625 LYNSYYALN
+625 LYNSYYVLN
-634 KVKGSGNLDA
+634 KVKGSGNLDV